1 MNSVTD
7 RVFLVSKILRL
18 KILAM
23 LFRKYEKILLK
34 VNFIIKFLLQI
45 KKFFEK
51 IPLFLYTFYVSEV
64 DKMNRKR
71 ISLVM
76 VLFLMTITS
85 NVFAANKLLF
95 KEPIAP
101 GVVRYKYEVTKDKNN
116 ARTNVVTV
124 DLNNPHIKINTVA
137 GGGTYTNKA
146 TVSQMADRTN
156 AVALVN
162 GDFFTMQL
170 QGVPLGAS
178 IIDGDIKSSP
188 AVLTDIWSFGIDE
201 NNTAF
206 IDTTKFVGSV
216 TAPNGKSYP
225 IDGLNKTYYWYQPSK
240 EYSHES
246 KIQMYNSF
254 WSSKSRG
261 DKTAGEVLLSED
273 NVVEQIVYRKNI
285 DMIIPEGKKILQVSG
300 GSEKFMR
307 ENVKVG
313 DRLEIKTNIEPNRN
327 WKMMIGGHALL
338 VENGQIKKYTKD
350 VNSIGG
356 VRARTAV
363 GISQDGKTIYIISAE
378 GRTNRAAGLS
388 LNDLS
393 QFMLDL
399 GAYKAMNLDG
409 GGSTAMAV
417 RNLGDL
423 KRTRVTDP
431 EKNGSERKVVN
442 GLGVFNTTTN
452 TGVISD
458 VKFESDLNTIV
469 GEQLDLKL
477 KSAWDEFLNP
487 IDIKDRTY
495 TLVENSN
502 GANILNGLT
511 YLAMTPGKY
520 NLQVTTNK
528 GESLNKEV
536 NVADLSAYSKFNIST
551 KNNIIKRGMSLKLDA
566 RGEYNGRKV
575 KISPRVINYSF
586 EDLTANV
593 DANNFNINIQDYGKN
608 PKIIA
613 KIGDKTSTLS
623 LYDENTKLIKM
634 KINDVNYTINGQAKK
649 MDAKPFINNDR
660 TLVPLRFIVEA
671 IGGEVNW
678 DGESRLVTVNSK
690 GKAIELPIESKTIKI
705 DGKDIN
711 IDQAAII
718 KGDRTYVPIRFIA
731 ENLDMQVNYINET
744 REIEISSFEDKKVE
758 INSDM
763 TQSLDEKNAATNNS
777 QKGQNNKNNL
787 QNANANKNTNNSN
800 APKNNGSVNTT
811 NNAKENSTSLFN

>member
-1 MNSVTD
+1 MN
-7 RVFLVSKILRL
+7 K
-18 KILAM
+18 
-23 LFRKYEKILLK
+23 
-34 VNFIIKFLLQI
+34 
-45 KKFFEK
+45 
-51 IPLFLYTFYVSEV
+51 
-64 DKMNRKR
+64 KR

-76 VLFLMTITS
+76 LLFLMTIST

-95 KEPIAP
+95 QEPIAP
-101 GVVRYKYEVTKDKNN
+101 GVVRYKYEVTRDKKN
-116 ARTNVVTV
+116 AQTNVVTV
-124 DLNNPHIKINTVA
+124 DLNNPYIKINTVA

-178 IIDGDIKSSP
+178 IIDGDMKSSP

-206 IDTTKFVGSV
+206 IDSTKFVGSV

-225 IDGLNKTYYWYQPSK
+225 IDGLNKTFYWYQPSK

-285 DMIIPEGKKILQVSG
+285 DMKIPEGKKILQVSG
-300 GSEKFMR
+300 GSERFMR

-313 DRLEIKTNIEPNRN
+313 DKLQINTNIEPNRN

-338 VENGQIKKYTKD
+338 VENGAIKKYTKD

-363 GISQDGKTIYIISAE
+363 GISQDGKTVYIVSAE
-378 GRTNRAAGLS
+378 GRTNRSPGLS
-388 LNDLS
+388 LNELS

-423 KRTRVTDP
+423 KRTRVTNP
-431 EKNGSERKVVN
+431 EKNAGERKVVN

-469 GEQLDLKL
+469 GEQLNLKL
-477 KSAWDEFLNP
+477 KSGWDEFLNP

-495 TLVENSN
+495 TVTDNSN
-502 GANILNGLT
+502 GANILNGLS
-511 YLAMTPGKY
+511 YLSLTPGKY
-520 NLQVTTNK
+520 NLSVITDK
-528 GESLNKEV
+528 GENINKEID
-536 NVADLSAYSKFNIST
+536 VADLSAYTKFNIDT
-551 KNNIIKRGMSLKLDA
+551 KNKIIKRGMTLSLDSK
-566 RGEYNGRKV
+566 GEYKGRKI

-586 EDLTANV
+586 EDMTASV
-593 DANNFNINIQDYGKN
+593 DPNTFNINIQDYGRN

-613 KIGDKTSTLS
+613 KLGDKTSTLS

-634 KINDVNYTINGQAKK
+634 KINDVNYSINGEAKK
-649 MDAKPFINNDR
+649 MDAKPFIKNDR

-678 DGESRLVTVNSK
+678 DNDNRLVTVNSK
-690 GKAIELPIESKTIKI
+690 GKTIELPIDSKTIKI
-705 DGKDIN
+705 DGKDVN

-718 KGDRTYVPIRFIA
+718 KGDRTFVPIRFIA
-731 ENLDMQVNYINET
+731 ENLDMVVNYINDT
-744 REIEISSFEDKKVE
+744 REIEISSFEDKKSENNV
-758 INSDM
+758 DM
-763 TQSLDEKNAATNNS
+763 TQALEENNAATNNS
-777 QKGQNNKNNL
+777 QKGQNNTKNTNNS
-787 QNANANKNTNNSN
+787 QNANANDNKNKNANNSKAAKN
-800 APKNNGSVNTT
+800 AGNVNTT
-811 NNAKENSTSLFN
+811 NNAKENTTNLFN

>member
-1 MNSVTD
+1 MN
-7 RVFLVSKILRL
+7 K
-18 KILAM
+18 
-23 LFRKYEKILLK
+23 
-34 VNFIIKFLLQI
+34 
-45 KKFFEK
+45 
-51 IPLFLYTFYVSEV
+51 
-64 DKMNRKR
+64 KR

-76 VLFLMTITS
+76 IIFFIIVTS

-101 GVVRYKYEVTKDKNN
+101 GVVRYKYEITRDKNN
-116 ARTNVVTV
+116 TQVNVVTV

-178 IIDGDIKSSP
+178 IIDGDMKSSP

-206 IDTTKFVGSV
+206 IDSTKFVGSI
-216 TAPNGKSYP
+216 TAPNGKTYP
-225 IDGLNKTYYWYQPSK
+225 IDGLNKTFYWYQPSK

-246 KIQMYNSF
+246 KIQMYDSF

-285 DMIIPEGKKILQVSG
+285 DMKIPKGKKILQVSG
-300 GSEKFMR
+300 GSERFVR
-307 ENVKVG
+307 ENIKVG
-313 DRLEIKTNIEPNRN
+313 DKVQINTNIEPNRN

-338 VENGQIKKYTKD
+338 LENGAIKKYTKD
-350 VNSIGG
+350 VTSIGG
-356 VRARTAV
+356 IRARTAV
-363 GISQDGKTIYIISAE
+363 GISKDGKTVYIVSCE
-378 GRTNRAAGLS
+378 GRTKRSAGLS
-388 LNDLS
+388 LNELS

-399 GAYKAMNLDG
+399 GAFKAMNLDG

-417 RNLGDL
+417 RNLGDI
-423 KRTRVTDP
+423 KRTRVTNP
-431 EKNGSERKVVN
+431 ERNAAERKVVN

-469 GEQLDLKL
+469 GEQINLKL

-495 TLVENSN
+495 TVADNSN
-502 GANILNGLT
+502 GANILKGLD
-511 YLAMTPGKY
+511 YLPMTAGKF
-520 NLQVTTNK
+520 NLALTTNK
-528 GESLNKEV
+528 GENINKEI
-536 NVADLSAYSKFNIST
+536 NIADPSKYSKFSIDT
-551 KNNIIKRGMSLKLDA
+551 KSKIIKKGMTLDINA
-566 RGEYNGRKV
+566 KGEYNNRKI

-586 EDLTANV
+586 EDMTANV
-593 DANNFNINIQDYGKN
+593 DPNNFKINILDYGRN

-613 KIGDKTSTLS
+613 KLGNKTSTIALF
-623 LYDENTKLIKM
+623 DESTRLIKM
-634 KINDVNYTINGQAKK
+634 KINDVNYSINGESKK
-649 MDAKPFINNDR
+649 MDAKPFIKNNR
-660 TLVPLRFIVEA
+660 TLVPLRFVVEA
-671 IGGEVNW
+671 LGGEVNW
-678 DGESRLVTVNSK
+678 DGENRLVSLNSN
-690 GKAIELPIESKTIKI
+690 GKNIELKIDSQIIKI
-705 DGKDIN
+705 DGKDVK
-711 IDQAAII
+711 IDQTAII

-731 ENLDMQVNYINET
+731 ENLDMIVNYINES
-744 REIEISSFEDKKVE
+744 REIEISSFENKNSEKNIETKKDE
-758 INSDM
+758 SSKNTENNNSKNLKTDSNNIINSKNENNQINNNDGKNSNDNKRTENINN
-763 TQSLDEKNAATNNS
+763 TQINN
-777 QKGQNNKNNL
+777 KPQNNINNF
-787 QNANANKNTNNSN
+787 S
-800 APKNNGSVNTT
+800 
-811 NNAKENSTSLFN
+811 

>member
-1 MNSVTD
+1 MN
-7 RVFLVSKILRL
+7 K
-18 KILAM
+18 
-23 LFRKYEKILLK
+23 
-34 VNFIIKFLLQI
+34 
-45 KKFFEK
+45 
-51 IPLFLYTFYVSEV
+51 
-64 DKMNRKR
+64 KR

-76 VLFLMTITS
+76 LLFLMTIST

-95 KEPIAP
+95 QEPIAP
-101 GVVRYKYEVTKDKNN
+101 GVVRYKYEVTRDKKN
-116 ARTNVVTV
+116 AQTNVVTV
-124 DLNNPHIKINTVA
+124 DLNNPYIKINTVA

-178 IIDGDIKSSP
+178 IIDGDMKSSP

-206 IDTTKFVGSV
+206 IDSTKFVGSV

-225 IDGLNKTYYWYQPSK
+225 IDGLNKTFYWYQPSK

-285 DMIIPEGKKILQVSG
+285 DMKIPEGKKILQVSG
-300 GSEKFMR
+300 GSERFMR

-313 DRLEIKTNIEPNRN
+313 DKLQINTNIEPNRS

-338 VENGQIKKYTKD
+338 VENGAIKKYTKD

-363 GISQDGKTIYIISAE
+363 GISQDGKTVYIVSAE
-378 GRTNRAAGLS
+378 GRTNRSPGLS
-388 LNDLS
+388 LNELS

-423 KRTRVTDP
+423 KRTRVTNP
-431 EKNGSERKVVN
+431 EKNAGERKVVN

-452 TGVISD
+452 TGIISD

-469 GEQLDLKL
+469 GEQLNLKL
-477 KSAWDEFLNP
+477 KSGWDEFLNP

-495 TLVENSN
+495 TVTDNSN
-502 GANILNGLT
+502 GANILNGLS
-511 YLAMTPGKY
+511 YLSLTAGKY
-520 NLQVTTNK
+520 NLSVITDK
-528 GESLNKEV
+528 GENINKEI
-536 NVADLSAYSKFNIST
+536 NVADLSAYTKFNIDT
-551 KNNIIKRGMSLKLDA
+551 KNKIIKRGMTLSLDSK
-566 RGEYNGRKV
+566 GEYKGRKI

-586 EDLTANV
+586 EDMTASV
-593 DANNFNINIQDYGKN
+593 DPNTFNINIQDYGRN

-613 KIGDKTSTLS
+613 KLGDKTSTLS

-634 KINDVNYTINGQAKK
+634 KINDVNYSINGEAKK
-649 MDAKPFINNDR
+649 MDAKPFIKNDR

-678 DGESRLVTVNSK
+678 DNDNRLVTVNSK
-690 GKAIELPIESKTIKI
+690 GKTIELPIDSKTIKI
-705 DGKDIN
+705 DGKDVN

-718 KGDRTYVPIRFIA
+718 KGDRTFVPIRFIA
-731 ENLDMQVNYINET
+731 ENLDMIVNYINDT
-744 REIEISSFEDKKVE
+744 REIEISSFEDKKSE
-758 INSDM
+758 NNADL
-763 TQSLDEKNAATNNS
+763 TQVLDEKNAATNNS
-777 QKGQNNKNNL
+777 QKGQKNTKNTNNS
-787 QNANANKNTNNSN
+787 QNANANTNKNKNANNSN
-800 APKNNGSVNTT
+800 AAKNAGNVNTT
-811 NNAKENSTSLFN
+811 NNAKENNTSLFN

>member
-1 MNSVTD
+1 MN
-7 RVFLVSKILRL
+7 K
-18 KILAM
+18 
-23 LFRKYEKILLK
+23 
-34 VNFIIKFLLQI
+34 
-45 KKFFEK
+45 
-51 IPLFLYTFYVSEV
+51 
-64 DKMNRKR
+64 KR

-76 VLFLMTITS
+76 IIFFIIVTS

-101 GVVRYKYEVTKDKNN
+101 GVVRYKYEITRDKKN
-116 ARTNVVTV
+116 TQVNVVTV

-178 IIDGDIKSSP
+178 IIDGDMKSSP

-206 IDTTKFVGSV
+206 IDSTKFVGSI

-225 IDGLNKTYYWYQPSK
+225 IDGLNKTFYWYQPSK

-246 KIQMYNSF
+246 KIQMYDSF

-285 DMIIPEGKKILQVSG
+285 DMKIPKGKKILQVSG
-300 GSEKFMR
+300 GSERFVR
-307 ENVKVG
+307 ENIKVG
-313 DRLEIKTNIEPNRN
+313 DKVQINTNIEPNRN

-338 VENGQIKKYTKD
+338 VENGAIKKYTKD
-350 VNSIGG
+350 VTSIGG
-356 VRARTAV
+356 IRARTAV
-363 GISQDGKTIYIISAE
+363 GISKDGKTVYIVSCE
-378 GRTNRAAGLS
+378 GRTKRSAGLS
-388 LNDLS
+388 LNELS

-399 GAYKAMNLDG
+399 GAFKAMNLDG

-417 RNLGDL
+417 RNLGDI
-423 KRTRVTDP
+423 KRTRVTNP
-431 EKNGSERKVVN
+431 EKNAAERKVVN

-458 VKFESDLNTIV
+458 VKFENDLNTIV
-469 GEQLDLKL
+469 GEQINLKL

-495 TLVENSN
+495 TVADNSN
-502 GANILNGLT
+502 GANILKGLD
-511 YLAMTPGKY
+511 YLSITPGKF
-520 NLQVTTNK
+520 NLVLTTNK
-528 GESLNKEV
+528 GENINKEI
-536 NVADLSAYSKFNIST
+536 NIADPSKYSKFSIDT
-551 KNNIIKRGMSLKLDA
+551 KNKIIKKGMTLDINA
-566 RGEYNGRKV
+566 MGEYNNRKI

-586 EDLTANV
+586 EDMTANV
-593 DANNFNINIQDYGKN
+593 DPNNFKINILDYGRN

-613 KIGDKTSTLS
+613 KLGNKTSTIA
-623 LYDENTKLIKM
+623 LYDESTRLIKM
-634 KINDVNYTINGQAKK
+634 KINDVNYSINGESKK
-649 MDAKPFINNDR
+649 MDAKPFIKNNR
-660 TLVPLRFIVEA
+660 TLVPLRFVVEA
-671 IGGEVNW
+671 LGGEVNW
-678 DGESRLVTVNSK
+678 DGENRLVSVNSN
-690 GKAIELPIESKTIKI
+690 GKNIELKIDSPIIKI
-705 DGKDIN
+705 DGKDVK

-731 ENLDMQVNYINET
+731 ENLDMVVNYINES
-744 REIEISSFEDKKVE
+744 REIEISSFENKDTEKKIE
-758 INSDM
+758 TKKDESSKNTENNKSKNLRTNSNNKINSKNENNQINNNDGKNSNDNKSTENINN
-763 TQSLDEKNAATNNS
+763 TQI
-777 QKGQNNKNNL
+777 NNKPQNKINNF
-787 QNANANKNTNNSN
+787 S
-800 APKNNGSVNTT
+800 
-811 NNAKENSTSLFN
+811 

>member
-1 MNSVTD
+1 MN
-7 RVFLVSKILRL
+7 K
-18 KILAM
+18 
-23 LFRKYEKILLK
+23 
-34 VNFIIKFLLQI
+34 
-45 KKFFEK
+45 
-51 IPLFLYTFYVSEV
+51 
-64 DKMNRKR
+64 KR

-76 VLFLMTITS
+76 IIFFMIVTS
-85 NVFAANKLLF
+85 NVFATNKLLF

-101 GVVRYKYEVTKDKNN
+101 GVVRYKYEISRVKKNTQ
-116 ARTNVVTV
+116 TNVVTV

-178 IIDGDIKSSP
+178 IIDGDMKSSP

-201 NNTAF
+201 NNMAF
-206 IDTTKFVGSV
+206 IDSTKFVGSI

-225 IDGLNKTYYWYQPSK
+225 IDGLNKTFYWYQPSK

-246 KIQMYNSF
+246 KIQMYDSF

-285 DMIIPEGKKILQVSG
+285 DMKIPKGKKILQVSG
-300 GSEKFMR
+300 GSERFVR
-307 ENVKVG
+307 ENIKVG
-313 DRLEIKTNIEPNRN
+313 DKVQINTNIEPNRN

-338 VENGQIKKYTKD
+338 VENGAIKKYTKD
-350 VNSIGG
+350 VTSIGG
-356 VRARTAV
+356 IRARTAV
-363 GISQDGKTIYIISAE
+363 GISKDGKTVYIVSCE
-378 GRTNRAAGLS
+378 GRTKRSAGLS
-388 LNDLS
+388 LNELS

-399 GAYKAMNLDG
+399 GAFKAMNLDG

-417 RNLGDL
+417 RNLGDI
-423 KRTRVTDP
+423 KRTRVTNP
-431 EKNGSERKVVN
+431 ERNAAERKVVN

-469 GEQLDLKL
+469 GEQINLKL

-495 TLVENSN
+495 TVADNSN
-502 GANILNGLT
+502 GANILKGLD
-511 YLAMTPGKY
+511 YLSITPGKF
-520 NLQVTTNK
+520 NLALTTNK
-528 GESLNKEV
+528 GENINKEI
-536 NVADLSAYSKFNIST
+536 NIADPSKYSKFTIDT
-551 KNNIIKRGMSLKLDA
+551 KNKIIKKGMTLDINA
-566 RGEYNGRKV
+566 KGEYNNRKI

-586 EDLTANV
+586 EDMTANV
-593 DANNFNINIQDYGKN
+593 DPNNFKINILDYGRN

-613 KIGDKTSTLS
+613 KLGNKTSILS
-623 LYDENTKLIKM
+623 LYDESTRLIKM
-634 KINDVNYTINGQAKK
+634 KINDVNYSINGESKK
-649 MDAKPFINNDR
+649 MDAKPFIKNNR
-660 TLVPLRFIVEA
+660 TLVPLRFVVEA
-671 IGGEVNW
+671 LGGEVNW
-678 DGESRLVTVNSK
+678 DGENRLVRVNSN
-690 GKAIELPIESKTIKI
+690 GKNIELKIDSPIIKI
-705 DGKDIN
+705 DGKDVK

-731 ENLDMQVNYINET
+731 ENLDMVVNYINES
-744 REIEISSFEDKKVE
+744 REIEISSFENKDTEKKIE
-758 INSDM
+758 TKKDESSKNSENNNSKNLRTNSNNKINSKNENNQINNNDGKNSNDNKSTENINN
-763 TQSLDEKNAATNNS
+763 TQI
-777 QKGQNNKNNL
+777 NNKPQNKINNF
-787 QNANANKNTNNSN
+787 S
-800 APKNNGSVNTT
+800 
-811 NNAKENSTSLFN
+811 

>member
-1 MNSVTD
+1 MN
-7 RVFLVSKILRL
+7 K
-18 KILAM
+18 
-23 LFRKYEKILLK
+23 
-34 VNFIIKFLLQI
+34 
-45 KKFFEK
+45 
-51 IPLFLYTFYVSEV
+51 
-64 DKMNRKR
+64 KR

-76 VLFLMTITS
+76 LLFLMTIST

-95 KEPIAP
+95 QEPIAP
-101 GVVRYKYEVTKDKNN
+101 GVVRYKYEVTRDKKN
-116 ARTNVVTV
+116 AQTNVVTV
-124 DLNNPHIKINTVA
+124 DLNNPYIKINTVA

-178 IIDGDIKSSP
+178 IIDGDMKSSP

-206 IDTTKFVGSV
+206 IDSTKFVGSV

-225 IDGLNKTYYWYQPSK
+225 IDGLNKTFYWYQPSK

-285 DMIIPEGKKILQVSG
+285 DMKIPEGKKILQVSG
-300 GSEKFMR
+300 GSERFMR

-313 DRLEIKTNIEPNRN
+313 DKLQINTNIEPNRN

-338 VENGQIKKYTKD
+338 VENGAIKKYTKD

-363 GISQDGKTIYIISAE
+363 GISQDGKTVYIVSAE
-378 GRTNRAAGLS
+378 GRTNRSPGLS
-388 LNDLS
+388 LNELS

-423 KRTRVTDP
+423 KRTRVTNP
-431 EKNGSERKVVN
+431 ERNAGERKVVN

-452 TGVISD
+452 TGIISD

-469 GEQLDLKL
+469 GEQLNLKL
-477 KSAWDEFLNP
+477 KSGWDEFLNP

-495 TLVENSN
+495 TVTDNSN
-502 GANILNGLT
+502 GANILNCLS
-511 YLAMTPGKY
+511 YLSLTPGKY
-520 NLQVTTNK
+520 NLSVITDK
-528 GESLNKEV
+528 GENINKEI
-536 NVADLSAYSKFNIST
+536 NVADLSAYNKFNIDT
-551 KNNIIKRGMSLKLDA
+551 KNKIIKRGMTLSLDS

-586 EDLTANV
+586 EDMTASV
-593 DANNFNINIQDYGKN
+593 DPNTFNINIQDYGRN

-613 KIGDKTSTLS
+613 KLGDKTSTLS

-634 KINDVNYTINGQAKK
+634 KINDVNYSINGEGKK
-649 MDAKPFINNDR
+649 MDAKPFIKNDR

-678 DGESRLVTVNSK
+678 DNDNRLVTVNSK
-690 GKAIELPIESKTIKI
+690 GKTIELPIDSKTIKI
-705 DGKDIN
+705 DGEDVN

-718 KGDRTYVPIRFIA
+718 KGDRTFVPIRFIA
-731 ENLDMQVNYINET
+731 ENLDMVVNYINDT
-744 REIEISSFEDKKVE
+744 REIEISSFEDKKSE
-758 INSDM
+758 NNADS
-763 TQSLDEKNAATNNS
+763 TQVPDEKNAATNNS
-777 QKGQNNKNNL
+777 QKGQNNTKNTNNS
-787 QNANANKNTNNSN
+787 QNANANTNKNKNANNSN
-800 APKNNGSVNTT
+800 AAKNAGNVSTT
-811 NNAKENSTSLFN
+811 NNAKENNTSLFN

>member
-1 MNSVTD
+1 MN
-7 RVFLVSKILRL
+7 K
-18 KILAM
+18 
-23 LFRKYEKILLK
+23 
-34 VNFIIKFLLQI
+34 
-45 KKFFEK
+45 
-51 IPLFLYTFYVSEV
+51 
-64 DKMNRKR
+64 KR

-76 VLFLMTITS
+76 IIFFMIVTS
-85 NVFAANKLLF
+85 NVFAGNKLLF

-101 GVVRYKYEVTKDKNN
+101 GVVRYKYEISRDKKNTQ
-116 ARTNVVTV
+116 TNVVTV

-178 IIDGDIKSSP
+178 IIDGDMKSSP

-206 IDTTKFVGSV
+206 IDSTKFVGSI

-225 IDGLNKTYYWYQPSK
+225 IDGLNKTFYWYQPSK

-246 KIQMYNSF
+246 KIQMYDSF

-285 DMIIPEGKKILQVSG
+285 DVKIPKGKKILQVSG
-300 GSEKFMR
+300 GSERFVR
-307 ENVKVG
+307 ENIKVG
-313 DRLEIKTNIEPNRN
+313 DKVQINTNIEPNRN

-338 VENGQIKKYTKD
+338 VENGAIKKYTKD
-350 VNSIGG
+350 VTSIGG
-356 VRARTAV
+356 IRARTAV
-363 GISQDGKTIYIISAE
+363 GISKDGKTVYIVSCE
-378 GRTNRAAGLS
+378 GRTKRSAGLS
-388 LNDLS
+388 LNELS

-399 GAYKAMNLDG
+399 GAFKAMNLDG

-417 RNLGDL
+417 RNLGDI
-423 KRTRVTDP
+423 KRTRVTNP
-431 EKNGSERKVVN
+431 ERNAAERKVVN

-469 GEQLDLKL
+469 GEQINLKL

-495 TLVENSN
+495 TVADNSN
-502 GANILNGLT
+502 GANILKGLD
-511 YLAMTPGKY
+511 YLSITPGKF
-520 NLQVTTNK
+520 NLALTTNK
-528 GESLNKEV
+528 GENINKEI
-536 NVADLSAYSKFNIST
+536 NIADTSKYSKFSIDT
-551 KNNIIKRGMSLKLDA
+551 KNKIIKKGMSLDINA
-566 RGEYNGRKV
+566 MGEYNNRKI

-586 EDLTANV
+586 EDMTANV
-593 DANNFNINIQDYGKN
+593 DPNNFKINILDYGRN

-613 KIGDKTSTLS
+613 KLGNKTSTIA
-623 LYDENTKLIKM
+623 LYDESTRLIKM
-634 KINDVNYTINGQAKK
+634 KINDVNYSINGESKK
-649 MDAKPFINNDR
+649 MDAKPFIKNNR
-660 TLVPLRFIVEA
+660 TLVPLRFVVEA
-671 IGGEVNW
+671 LGGEVNW
-678 DGESRLVTVNSK
+678 DGENRLVSVNSN
-690 GKAIELPIESKTIKI
+690 GKNIELKIDSPIIKI
-705 DGKDIN
+705 DGKDVK

-731 ENLDMQVNYINET
+731 ENLDMVVNYINES
-744 REIEISSFEDKKVE
+744 REIEISSFENKDTEKKIE
-758 INSDM
+758 TKKDESSKNTENNNSKNLRTNSNNKINSKNENNQINNNDGKNSNDNKSTENINN
-763 TQSLDEKNAATNNS
+763 TQI
-777 QKGQNNKNNL
+777 NNKPQNKINNF
-787 QNANANKNTNNSN
+787 S
-800 APKNNGSVNTT
+800 
-811 NNAKENSTSLFN
+811 

>member
-1 MNSVTD
+1 MN
-7 RVFLVSKILRL
+7 K
-18 KILAM
+18 
-23 LFRKYEKILLK
+23 
-34 VNFIIKFLLQI
+34 
-45 KKFFEK
+45 
-51 IPLFLYTFYVSEV
+51 
-64 DKMNRKR
+64 KR

-76 VLFLMTITS
+76 IIFFIIVTS

-101 GVVRYKYEVTKDKNN
+101 GVVRYKYEITRDKKN
-116 ARTNVVTV
+116 TQVNVVTV

-178 IIDGDIKSSP
+178 IIDGDMKSSP
-188 AVLTDIWSFGIDE
+188 AVLTDIWCFGIDV

-206 IDTTKFVGSV
+206 IDSTKFVGSI

-225 IDGLNKTYYWYQPSK
+225 IDGLNKTFYWYQPSK

-246 KIQMYNSF
+246 KIQMYDSF

-285 DMIIPEGKKILQVSG
+285 DMKIPKGKKILQVSG
-300 GSEKFMR
+300 GSERFVR
-307 ENVKVG
+307 ENIKVG
-313 DRLEIKTNIEPNRN
+313 DKVQINTNIEPNRN

-338 VENGQIKKYTKD
+338 LENGAIKKYTKD
-350 VNSIGG
+350 VTSIGG
-356 VRARTAV
+356 IRARTAV
-363 GISQDGKTIYIISAE
+363 GISKDGKTVYIVSCE
-378 GRTNRAAGLS
+378 GRTKRSAGLS
-388 LNDLS
+388 LNELS

-399 GAYKAMNLDG
+399 GAFKAMNLDG

-417 RNLGDL
+417 RNLGDI
-423 KRTRVTDP
+423 KRTRVTNP
-431 EKNGSERKVVN
+431 ERNAAERKVVN

-469 GEQLDLKL
+469 GEQINLKL

-495 TLVENSN
+495 TVADNSN
-502 GANILNGLT
+502 GANILKGLD
-511 YLAMTPGKY
+511 YLPMTAGKF
-520 NLQVTTNK
+520 NLALTTNK
-528 GESLNKEV
+528 GENINKEI
-536 NVADLSAYSKFNIST
+536 NIADPSKYSKFNIDT
-551 KNNIIKRGMSLKLDA
+551 KSKIIKKGMTLDINA
-566 RGEYNGRKV
+566 KGEYNNRKI

-586 EDLTANV
+586 EDMTANV
-593 DANNFNINIQDYGKN
+593 DPNNFKINILDYGRN

-613 KIGDKTSTLS
+613 KLGNKTSTIA
-623 LYDENTKLIKM
+623 LYDESTRLIKM
-634 KINDVNYTINGQAKK
+634 KINDVNYSINGESKK
-649 MDAKPFINNDR
+649 MDAKPFIKNNR
-660 TLVPLRFIVEA
+660 TLVPLRFVVEA
-671 IGGEVNW
+671 LGGEVNW
-678 DGESRLVTVNSK
+678 DGENRLVSVNSN
-690 GKAIELPIESKTIKI
+690 GKNIELKIDSPIIKI
-705 DGKDIN
+705 DGKDVK

-731 ENLDMQVNYINET
+731 ENLDMIVNYINES
-744 REIEISSFEDKKVE
+744 REIEISSFENKNSEKNIETKKDE
-758 INSDM
+758 SSKNTENNNSKNLKTNSNNIINSKNENNQINNNDGKNSNDNKRTENINN
-763 TQSLDEKNAATNNS
+763 TQINN
-777 QKGQNNKNNL
+777 KPQNNINNF
-787 QNANANKNTNNSN
+787 S
-800 APKNNGSVNTT
+800 
-811 NNAKENSTSLFN
+811 

>member
-1 MNSVTD
+1 MN
-7 RVFLVSKILRL
+7 K
-18 KILAM
+18 
-23 LFRKYEKILLK
+23 
-34 VNFIIKFLLQI
+34 
-45 KKFFEK
+45 
-51 IPLFLYTFYVSEV
+51 
-64 DKMNRKR
+64 KR

-76 VLFLMTITS
+76 LLFLMIIST

-95 KEPIAP
+95 QEPIAP
-101 GVVRYKYEVTKDKNN
+101 GVVRYKYEVTRDKKN
-116 ARTNVVTV
+116 AQTNVVTV
-124 DLNNPHIKINTVA
+124 DLNNPYIKINTVA

-178 IIDGDIKSSP
+178 IIDGDMKSSP

-206 IDTTKFVGSV
+206 IDSTKFVGSV

-225 IDGLNKTYYWYQPSK
+225 IDGLNKTFYWYQPSK

-261 DKTAGEVLLSED
+261 DKTAGEVLLSKD

-285 DMIIPEGKKILQVSG
+285 DMKIPEGKKILQVSG
-300 GSEKFMR
+300 GSERFMR

-313 DRLEIKTNIEPNRN
+313 DKLQINTNIEPNRN

-338 VENGQIKKYTKD
+338 VENGNIKKYTKD

-363 GISQDGKTIYIISAE
+363 GISQDGKTVYIVSAE
-378 GRTNRAAGLS
+378 GRTNRSPGLS
-388 LNDLS
+388 LNELS

-423 KRTRVTDP
+423 KRTRVTNP
-431 EKNGSERKVVN
+431 EKNAGERKVVN

-469 GEQLDLKL
+469 GEQLNLKL
-477 KSAWDEFLNP
+477 KSGWDEFLNP

-495 TLVENSN
+495 TVTDNSN
-502 GANILNGLT
+502 GANILNGLS
-511 YLAMTPGKY
+511 YLSLTPGKY
-520 NLQVTTNK
+520 NLSVITDK
-528 GESLNKEV
+528 GENINKEID
-536 NVADLSAYSKFNIST
+536 VADLSAYTKFNIDT
-551 KNNIIKRGMSLKLDA
+551 KNKIIKRGMTLSLDSK
-566 RGEYNGRKV
+566 GEYKGRKI

-586 EDLTANV
+586 EDMTASV
-593 DANNFNINIQDYGKN
+593 DPNTFNIDIQDYGRN

-613 KIGDKTSTLS
+613 KLGDKTSTLS

-634 KINDVNYTINGQAKK
+634 KINDVNYSINGEGKK
-649 MDAKPFINNDR
+649 MDAKPFIKNDR

-678 DGESRLVTVNSK
+678 DNDNRLVTVNSK
-690 GKAIELPIESKTIKI
+690 GKNIELPIDSKTIKI
-705 DGKDIN
+705 DGKDVN

-718 KGDRTYVPIRFIA
+718 KGDRTFVPIRFIA
-731 ENLDMQVNYINET
+731 ENLDMVVNYINDT
-744 REIEISSFEDKKVE
+744 REIEISSYEDKKLE
-758 INSDM
+758 NNADL
-763 TQSLDEKNAATNNS
+763 TQALEENKAATNNS
-777 QKGQNNKNNL
+777 QNNTKNTNNSKNS
-787 QNANANKNTNNSN
+787 NANANKNANANNSN
-800 APKNNGSVNTT
+800 AAKNAGNVNTT
-811 NNAKENSTSLFN
+811 NKAKENTTNLFN

>member
-1 MNSVTD
+1 MN
-7 RVFLVSKILRL
+7 K
-18 KILAM
+18 
-23 LFRKYEKILLK
+23 
-34 VNFIIKFLLQI
+34 
-45 KKFFEK
+45 
-51 IPLFLYTFYVSEV
+51 
-64 DKMNRKR
+64 KR

-76 VLFLMTITS
+76 LLFLMTIST

-95 KEPIAP
+95 QEPIAP
-101 GVVRYKYEVTKDKNN
+101 GVVRYKYEVTRDKKN
-116 ARTNVVTV
+116 AQTNVVTV
-124 DLNNPHIKINTVA
+124 DLNNPYIKINTVA

-178 IIDGDIKSSP
+178 IIDGDMKSSP

-206 IDTTKFVGSV
+206 IDSTKFVGSV

-225 IDGLNKTYYWYQPSK
+225 IDGLNKTFYWYQPSK

-285 DMIIPEGKKILQVSG
+285 DMKIPEGKKILQVSG
-300 GSEKFMR
+300 GSERFMR

-313 DRLEIKTNIEPNRN
+313 DKLQINTNIEPNRN

-338 VENGQIKKYTKD
+338 VENGAIKKYTKD

-363 GISQDGKTIYIISAE
+363 GISQDGKTVYIVSAE
-378 GRTNRAAGLS
+378 GRTNRSPGLS
-388 LNDLS
+388 LNELS

-423 KRTRVTDP
+423 KRTRVTNP
-431 EKNGSERKVVN
+431 ERNAGERKVVN

-452 TGVISD
+452 TGIISD

-469 GEQLDLKL
+469 GEQLNLKL
-477 KSAWDEFLNP
+477 KSGWDEFLNP

-495 TLVENSN
+495 TVTDNSN
-502 GANILNGLT
+502 GGNILNGLS
-511 YLAMTPGKY
+511 YLSLTPGKY
-520 NLQVTTNK
+520 NLSVITDK
-528 GESLNKEV
+528 GENINKEI
-536 NVADLSAYSKFNIST
+536 NVADLSAYNKFNIDT
-551 KNNIIKRGMSLKLDA
+551 KNKIIKRGMTLSLDS

-586 EDLTANV
+586 EDMTASV
-593 DANNFNINIQDYGKN
+593 DPNTFNINIQDYGRN

-613 KIGDKTSTLS
+613 KLGDKTSTLS

-634 KINDVNYTINGQAKK
+634 KINDVNYSINGEGKK
-649 MDAKPFINNDR
+649 MDAKPFIKNDR

-678 DGESRLVTVNSK
+678 DNDNRLVTVNSK
-690 GKAIELPIESKTIKI
+690 GKTIELPIDSKTIKI
-705 DGKDIN
+705 DGEDVN

-718 KGDRTYVPIRFIA
+718 KGDRTFVPIRFIA
-731 ENLDMQVNYINET
+731 ENLDMVVNYINDT
-744 REIEISSFEDKKVE
+744 REIEISSFEDKKSE
-758 INSDM
+758 NNADS
-763 TQSLDEKNAATNNS
+763 TQVPDEKNAATNNS
-777 QKGQNNKNNL
+777 QKGQNNTKNTNNS
-787 QNANANKNTNNSN
+787 QNANANTNKNKNANNSN
-800 APKNNGSVNTT
+800 AAKNAGNVSTT
-811 NNAKENSTSLFN
+811 NNAKENNTSLFN

>member
-1 MNSVTD
+1 MN
-7 RVFLVSKILRL
+7 K
-18 KILAM
+18 
-23 LFRKYEKILLK
+23 
-34 VNFIIKFLLQI
+34 
-45 KKFFEK
+45 
-51 IPLFLYTFYVSEV
+51 
-64 DKMNRKR
+64 KR

-76 VLFLMTITS
+76 LLFLMTIST

-95 KEPIAP
+95 QEPIAP
-101 GVVRYKYEVTKDKNN
+101 GVVRYKYEVSRDKKN
-116 ARTNVVTV
+116 AQTNVVTV
-124 DLNNPHIKINTVA
+124 DLNNPYIKINTVA

-178 IIDGDIKSSP
+178 IIDGDMKSSP

-206 IDTTKFVGSV
+206 IDSTKFVGSV

-225 IDGLNKTYYWYQPSK
+225 IDGLNKTFYWYQPSK

-285 DMIIPEGKKILQVSG
+285 DMKIPEGKKILQVSG
-300 GSEKFMR
+300 GSERFMR

-313 DRLEIKTNIEPNRN
+313 DKLQINTNIEPNRN

-338 VENGQIKKYTKD
+338 VENGAIKNYTKD

-363 GISQDGKTIYIISAE
+363 GISQDGKTVYIVSAE
-378 GRTNRAAGLS
+378 GRTNRSPGLS
-388 LNDLS
+388 LNELS

-423 KRTRVTDP
+423 KRTRVTNP
-431 EKNGSERKVVN
+431 EKNAGERKVVN

-469 GEQLDLKL
+469 GEQLNLKL
-477 KSAWDEFLNP
+477 KSGWDEFLNP

-495 TLVENSN
+495 TVTDNSN
-502 GANILNGLT
+502 GANILNGLS
-511 YLAMTPGKY
+511 YLSLSPGKY
-520 NLQVTTNK
+520 NLSVITDK
-528 GESLNKEV
+528 GENINKEI
-536 NVADLSAYSKFNIST
+536 NVADLSAYTKFNIDT
-551 KNNIIKRGMSLKLDA
+551 KNKIIKRGMTLSLDSK
-566 RGEYNGRKV
+566 GEYNGRKV

-586 EDLTANV
+586 EDMTASV
-593 DANNFNINIQDYGKN
+593 DPNTFNINIQDYGRN

-613 KIGDKTSTLS
+613 KLGDKTSTLS

-634 KINDVNYTINGQAKK
+634 KINDVNYSINGEGKK
-649 MDAKPFINNDR
+649 MDAKPFIKNDR

-678 DGESRLVTVNSK
+678 DNDNRLVTVNSK
-690 GKAIELPIESKTIKI
+690 GKTIELPIDSKTIKI
-705 DGKDIN
+705 DGNDVN

-718 KGDRTYVPIRFIA
+718 KGDRTFVPIRFIA
-731 ENLDMQVNYINET
+731 ENLDMVVNYINDT
-744 REIEISSFEDKKVE
+744 REIEISSYEDKKIE
-758 INSDM
+758 NNADL
-763 TQSLDEKNAATNNS
+763 TQALEENNAATNNS
-777 QKGQNNKNNL
+777 QKGQNNTKNTNNS
-787 QNANANKNTNNSN
+787 QNANANTNKNKNANNSN
-800 APKNNGSVNTT
+800 AAKNAGNVNTT
-811 NNAKENSTSLFN
+811 NNAKENTTNLFN

>member
-1 MNSVTD
+1 MN
-7 RVFLVSKILRL
+7 K
-18 KILAM
+18 
-23 LFRKYEKILLK
+23 
-34 VNFIIKFLLQI
+34 
-45 KKFFEK
+45 
-51 IPLFLYTFYVSEV
+51 
-64 DKMNRKR
+64 KR

-76 VLFLMTITS
+76 LLFLMTIST

-95 KEPIAP
+95 QEPIAP
-101 GVVRYKYEVTKDKNN
+101 GVVRYKYEVSRDKKN
-116 ARTNVVTV
+116 AQTNVVTV
-124 DLNNPHIKINTVA
+124 DLNNPYIKINTVA

-178 IIDGDIKSSP
+178 IIDGDMKSSP

-206 IDTTKFVGSV
+206 IDSTKFVGSV

-225 IDGLNKTYYWYQPSK
+225 IDGLNKTFYWYQPSK

-285 DMIIPEGKKILQVSG
+285 DMKIPEGKKILQVSG
-300 GSEKFMR
+300 GSERFMR

-313 DRLEIKTNIEPNRN
+313 DKLQINTNIEPNRN

-338 VENGQIKKYTKD
+338 VENGAIKKYTKD

-363 GISQDGKTIYIISAE
+363 GISQDGKTVYIVSAE
-378 GRTNRAAGLS
+378 GRTNRSPGLS
-388 LNDLS
+388 LNELS

-423 KRTRVTDP
+423 KRTRVTNP
-431 EKNGSERKVVN
+431 ERNAGERKVVN

-469 GEQLDLKL
+469 GEQLNLKL
-477 KSAWDEFLNP
+477 KSGWDEFLNP

-495 TLVENSN
+495 TVTDNSN
-502 GANILNGLT
+502 GANILNGLS
-511 YLAMTPGKY
+511 YLSLTPGKY
-520 NLQVTTNK
+520 NLSVITDK
-528 GESLNKEV
+528 GENINKEI
-536 NVADLSAYSKFNIST
+536 NVADLSAYTKFNIDT
-551 KNNIIKRGMSLKLDA
+551 KNKIIKRGMTLSLDT
-566 RGEYNGRKV
+566 RGEYKGRKI

-586 EDLTANV
+586 EDMTASV
-593 DANNFNINIQDYGKN
+593 DPNTFNINIQDYGRN

-613 KIGDKTSTLS
+613 KLGDKTSTLS

-634 KINDVNYTINGQAKK
+634 KINDVNYSINGEVKK
-649 MDAKPFINNDR
+649 MDAKPFIKNDR

-678 DGESRLVTVNSK
+678 DNDNRLVTVNSK
-690 GKAIELPIESKTIKI
+690 GKTIELPIDSKTIKI
-705 DGKDIN
+705 DGQDVS

-718 KGDRTYVPIRFIA
+718 KGDRTFVPIRFIA
-731 ENLDMQVNYINET
+731 ENLDMVVNYINDT
-744 REIEISSFEDKKVE
+744 REIEISSYEDKKSE
-758 INSDM
+758 NNTDL
-763 TQSLDEKNAATNNS
+763 TQVLDEKNAATNNS
-777 QKGQNNKNNL
+777 QKGQNNTKNTNNS
-787 QNANANKNTNNSN
+787 QNANANANKNKNSNNSN
-800 APKNNGSVNTT
+800 AAKNNGNVNTT
-811 NNAKENSTSLFN
+811 NNAKENTTNLFN

>member
-1 MNSVTD
+1 MN
-7 RVFLVSKILRL
+7 K
-18 KILAM
+18 
-23 LFRKYEKILLK
+23 
-34 VNFIIKFLLQI
+34 
-45 KKFFEK
+45 
-51 IPLFLYTFYVSEV
+51 
-64 DKMNRKR
+64 KR

-76 VLFLMTITS
+76 LLFLMTIST

-95 KEPIAP
+95 QEPIAP
-101 GVVRYKYEVTKDKNN
+101 GVVRYKYEVSRDKKN
-116 ARTNVVTV
+116 AQTNVVTV
-124 DLNNPHIKINTVA
+124 DLNNPYIKINTVA

-178 IIDGDIKSSP
+178 IIDGDMKSSP

-206 IDTTKFVGSV
+206 IDSTKFVGSV

-225 IDGLNKTYYWYQPSK
+225 IDGLNKTFYWYQPSK

-285 DMIIPEGKKILQVSG
+285 DMKIPEGKKILQVSG
-300 GSEKFMR
+300 GSERFMR

-313 DRLEIKTNIEPNRN
+313 DKLQINTNIEPNRS

-338 VENGQIKKYTKD
+338 VENGAIKRYTKD

-363 GISQDGKTIYIISAE
+363 GISQDGKTVYIVSAE
-378 GRTNRAAGLS
+378 GRTNRSPGLS
-388 LNDLS
+388 LNELS

-423 KRTRVTDP
+423 KRTRVTNP
-431 EKNGSERKVVN
+431 ERNAGERKVVN

-452 TGVISD
+452 TGIISD

-469 GEQLDLKL
+469 GEQLNLKL
-477 KSAWDEFLNP
+477 KSGWDEFLNP

-495 TLVENSN
+495 TVTDNSN
-502 GANILNGLT
+502 GANILNGLS
-511 YLAMTPGKY
+511 YLSLTPGKY
-520 NLQVTTNK
+520 NLSVITDK
-528 GESLNKEV
+528 GENINKEI
-536 NVADLSAYSKFNIST
+536 NVADHSAYTKFNIDT
-551 KNNIIKRGMSLKLDA
+551 KNKVIKRGMTLSLDT
-566 RGEYNGRKV
+566 RGEYKGRKV

-586 EDLTANV
+586 EDMTASV
-593 DANNFNINIQDYGKN
+593 DPNTFNINIQDYGRN

-613 KIGDKTSTLS
+613 KLGDKTSTLS
-623 LYDENTKLIKM
+623 LYDENTKIIKM
-634 KINDVNYTINGQAKK
+634 KINDVNYSINGEGKK
-649 MDAKPFINNDR
+649 MDAKPFIKNDR

-678 DGESRLVTVNSK
+678 DNDNRLVTVNSK
-690 GKAIELPIESKTIKI
+690 GKTIELPIDSKTIKI
-705 DGKDIN
+705 DGKDVN

-718 KGDRTYVPIRFIA
+718 KGDRTFVPIRFIA
-731 ENLDMQVNYINET
+731 ENLDMVVNYINDT
-744 REIEISSFEDKKVE
+744 REIEISSFEDKKSE
-758 INSDM
+758 NNADL
-763 TQSLDEKNAATNNS
+763 TQALDEKKAATNNS
-777 QKGQNNKNNL
+777 QKGQNNTKNTNNS
-787 QNANANKNTNNSN
+787 QNANANTNKNRNANNSN
-800 APKNNGSVNTT
+800 AEKNAGNVNTT
-811 NNAKENSTSLFN
+811 NNAKENNTSLFN

>member
-1 MNSVTD
+1 MN
-7 RVFLVSKILRL
+7 KKRL
-18 KILAM
+18 
-23 LFRKYEKILLK
+23 
-34 VNFIIKFLLQI
+34 
-45 KKFFEK
+45 
-51 IPLFLYTFYVSEV
+51 
-64 DKMNRKR
+64 
-71 ISLVM
+71 SLVM
-76 VLFLMTITS
+76 IIFFMIVTS

-101 GVVRYKYEVTKDKNN
+101 GVIRYKYEITKDKKN
-116 ARTNVVTV
+116 AQANVVTV

-178 IIDGDIKSSP
+178 IIDGDMKSSP

-206 IDTTKFVGSV
+206 IDSTKFVGSI

-225 IDGLNKTYYWYQPSK
+225 IDGLNKTFYWYQPSK

-246 KIQMYNSF
+246 KIQMYDSF

-285 DMIIPEGKKILQVSG
+285 DMKIPKGKKILQVSG
-300 GSEKFMR
+300 GSERFVR
-307 ENVKVG
+307 ENIKVG
-313 DRLEIKTNIEPNRN
+313 DKVQINTNIEPNRN

-338 VENGQIKKYTKD
+338 VENGAIKKYTKD
-350 VNSIGG
+350 VTSIGG
-356 VRARTAV
+356 IRARTAV
-363 GISQDGKTIYIISAE
+363 GISKDGKTVYIVSCE
-378 GRTNRAAGLS
+378 GRTKRSAGLS
-388 LNDLS
+388 LNELS

-399 GAYKAMNLDG
+399 GAFKAMNLDG

-417 RNLGDL
+417 RNLGDI
-423 KRTRVTDP
+423 KRTRVTNP
-431 EKNGSERKVVN
+431 ERNAAERKVVN

-469 GEQLDLKL
+469 GEQINLKL

-495 TLVENSN
+495 TVADNSN
-502 GANILNGLT
+502 GANILKGLD
-511 YLAMTPGKY
+511 YLSITPGKF
-520 NLQVTTNK
+520 NLALTTNK
-528 GESLNKEV
+528 GENINKEI
-536 NVADLSAYSKFNIST
+536 NIADTSKYSKFSIDT
-551 KNNIIKRGMSLKLDA
+551 KNKIIKKGMSLDINA
-566 RGEYNGRKV
+566 MGEYNNRKI

-586 EDLTANV
+586 EDMTANV
-593 DANNFNINIQDYGKN
+593 DPNNFKINILDYGRN

-613 KIGDKTSTLS
+613 KLGNKTSTIA
-623 LYDENTKLIKM
+623 LYDESTRLIKM
-634 KINDVNYTINGQAKK
+634 KINDVNYSINGESKK
-649 MDAKPFINNDR
+649 MDAKPFIKNNR
-660 TLVPLRFIVEA
+660 TLVPLRFVVEA
-671 IGGEVNW
+671 LGGEVNW
-678 DGESRLVTVNSK
+678 DGENRLVNVNSN
-690 GKAIELPIESKTIKI
+690 GKNIELKIDSPIIKI
-705 DGKDIN
+705 DGKDVK

-731 ENLDMQVNYINET
+731 ENLDMVVNYINES
-744 REIEISSFEDKKVE
+744 REIEISSFENKDTEKKIE
-758 INSDM
+758 TKKDESSKNTENNNSKNLRTNSNNKINSKNENNQINNNDGKNSNDNKSTENINN
-763 TQSLDEKNAATNNS
+763 TQINN
-777 QKGQNNKNNL
+777 KPQNNINNF
-787 QNANANKNTNNSN
+787 S
-800 APKNNGSVNTT
+800 
-811 NNAKENSTSLFN
+811 

>member
-1 MNSVTD
+1 MN
-7 RVFLVSKILRL
+7 K
-18 KILAM
+18 
-23 LFRKYEKILLK
+23 
-34 VNFIIKFLLQI
+34 
-45 KKFFEK
+45 
-51 IPLFLYTFYVSEV
+51 
-64 DKMNRKR
+64 KR

-76 VLFLMTITS
+76 IVFFMIVTS

-101 GVVRYKYEVTKDKNN
+101 GVVRYKYEISRDKKN
-116 ARTNVVTV
+116 AQANVVTV

-178 IIDGDIKSSP
+178 IIDGDMKSSP

-206 IDTTKFVGSV
+206 IDSTKFVGSI

-225 IDGLNKTYYWYQPSK
+225 IDGLNKTFYWYQPSK

-246 KIQMYNSF
+246 KIQMYDSF

-285 DMIIPEGKKILQVSG
+285 DMKIPKGKKILQVSG
-300 GSEKFMR
+300 GSERFVR
-307 ENVKVG
+307 ENIKVG
-313 DRLEIKTNIEPNRN
+313 DKVQINTNIEPNRN

-338 VENGQIKKYTKD
+338 VENGAIKKYTKD
-350 VNSIGG
+350 VTSIGG
-356 VRARTAV
+356 IRARTAV
-363 GISQDGKTIYIISAE
+363 GISKDGKTVYIVSCE
-378 GRTNRAAGLS
+378 GRTKRSAGLS
-388 LNDLS
+388 LNELS

-399 GAYKAMNLDG
+399 GAFKAMNLDG

-417 RNLGDL
+417 RNLGDI
-423 KRTRVTDP
+423 KRTRVTNP
-431 EKNGSERKVVN
+431 ERNAAERKVVN

-469 GEQLDLKL
+469 GEQINLKL

-487 IDIKDRTY
+487 IDIKDRNY
-495 TLVENSN
+495 TVADNSN
-502 GANILNGLT
+502 GANILKGLD
-511 YLAMTPGKY
+511 YLSITPGKF
-520 NLQVTTNK
+520 NLVLTTNK
-528 GESLNKEV
+528 GENINKEI
-536 NVADLSAYSKFNIST
+536 NIADPSKYSKFSIDT
-551 KNNIIKRGMSLKLDA
+551 KSKIIKKGMTLDINA
-566 RGEYNGRKV
+566 KGEYNNRKI

-586 EDLTANV
+586 EDMTANV
-593 DANNFNINIQDYGKN
+593 DPNNFKINILDYGKN

-613 KIGDKTSTLS
+613 KLGNKTSTIA
-623 LYDENTKLIKM
+623 LYDEFTRLIKM
-634 KINDVNYTINGQAKK
+634 KINDVNYSINGESKK
-649 MDAKPFINNDR
+649 MDAKPFIKNNR
-660 TLVPLRFIVEA
+660 TLVPLRFVVEA
-671 IGGEVNW
+671 LGGEVNW
-678 DGESRLVTVNSK
+678 DGENRLVSVNSN
-690 GKAIELPIESKTIKI
+690 GKNIELKIDSSIIKI
-705 DGKDIN
+705 DGKDIK

-731 ENLDMQVNYINET
+731 ENLDMVVNYINES
-744 REIEISSFEDKKVE
+744 REIEISSFENKDTEKKIE
-758 INSDM
+758 TKKDESSKNTENNNSKNLRTNSNSKINSNNENNQINNNDGKNSNDNKIIENINN
-763 TQSLDEKNAATNNS
+763 TQI
-777 QKGQNNKNNL
+777 NNKPQNKINNF
-787 QNANANKNTNNSN
+787 S
-800 APKNNGSVNTT
+800 
-811 NNAKENSTSLFN
+811 

>member
-1 MNSVTD
+1 MN
-7 RVFLVSKILRL
+7 K
-18 KILAM
+18 
-23 LFRKYEKILLK
+23 
-34 VNFIIKFLLQI
+34 
-45 KKFFEK
+45 
-51 IPLFLYTFYVSEV
+51 
-64 DKMNRKR
+64 KR

-76 VLFLMTITS
+76 LLFLMTIST

-95 KEPIAP
+95 QEPIAP
-101 GVVRYKYEVTKDKNN
+101 GVVRYKYEVSRDKKN
-116 ARTNVVTV
+116 AQTNVVTV
-124 DLNNPHIKINTVA
+124 DLNNPYIKINTVA

-178 IIDGDIKSSP
+178 IIDGDMKSSP

-206 IDTTKFVGSV
+206 IDSTKFVGSV

-225 IDGLNKTYYWYQPSK
+225 IDGLNKTFYWYQPSK

-285 DMIIPEGKKILQVSG
+285 DMKIPEGKKILQVSG
-300 GSEKFMR
+300 GSERFMR

-313 DRLEIKTNIEPNRN
+313 DKLQINTNIEPNRN

-338 VENGQIKKYTKD
+338 VENGAIKKYTKD

-363 GISQDGKTIYIISAE
+363 GISQDGKTVYIVSAE
-378 GRTNRAAGLS
+378 GRTNRSPGLS
-388 LNDLS
+388 LNELS

-423 KRTRVTDP
+423 KRTRVTNP
-431 EKNGSERKVVN
+431 EKNAGERKVVN

-469 GEQLDLKL
+469 GEQLNLKL
-477 KSAWDEFLNP
+477 KSGWDEFLNP

-495 TLVENSN
+495 TVTDNSN
-502 GANILNGLT
+502 GANILNGLS
-511 YLAMTPGKY
+511 YLSLTPGKY
-520 NLQVTTNK
+520 NLSVITDK
-528 GESLNKEV
+528 GENINKEI
-536 NVADLSAYSKFNIST
+536 NVADLSAYTKFNIDT
-551 KNNIIKRGMSLKLDA
+551 KNKIIKRGMTLSLDSK
-566 RGEYNGRKV
+566 GEYKGRKI

-586 EDLTANV
+586 EDMTASV
-593 DANNFNINIQDYGKN
+593 DPNTFNINIQDYGRN

-613 KIGDKTSTLS
+613 KLGDKTSTLS

-634 KINDVNYTINGQAKK
+634 KINDVNYSINGEGKK
-649 MDAKPFINNDR
+649 MDAKPFIKNDR

-678 DGESRLVTVNSK
+678 DNDNRLVTVNSK
-690 GKAIELPIESKTIKI
+690 GKTIELPIDSKTIKI
-705 DGKDIN
+705 DGKDVN

-718 KGDRTYVPIRFIA
+718 KGDRTFVPIRFIA
-731 ENLDMQVNYINET
+731 ENLDMVVNYINDT
-744 REIEISSFEDKKVE
+744 REIEISSFEDKKSE
-758 INSDM
+758 NNADL
-763 TQSLDEKNAATNNS
+763 TQALDEKNAATNNS
-777 QKGQNNKNNL
+777 QKGQNNTKNTNNS
-787 QNANANKNTNNSN
+787 QNANANAKKNKNANNSN
-800 APKNNGSVNTT
+800 AAKNAGNVNSTNKAKENTT
-811 NNAKENSTSLFN
+811 NLFN

>member
-1 MNSVTD
+1 MN
-7 RVFLVSKILRL
+7 
-18 KILAM
+18 
-23 LFRKYEKILLK
+23 
-34 VNFIIKFLLQI
+34 
-45 KKFFEK
+45 KKRF
-51 IPLFLYTFYVSEV
+51 
-64 DKMNRKR
+64 
-71 ISLVM
+71 SLIVAI
-76 VLFLMTITS
+76 FLMTITI
-85 NVFAANKLLF
+85 NVFAENKLLF
-95 KEPIAP
+95 NEPIAP
-101 GVVRYKYEVTKDKNN
+101 GVVRYKYEVTGDKKD
-116 ARTNVVTV
+116 TLVNVVKV

-178 IIDGDIKSSP
+178 IIDGDMKSSP

-206 IDTTKFVGSV
+206 INSTKFIGSV

-261 DKTAGEVLLSED
+261 DSTAGEVLLSKD
-273 NVVEQIVYRKNI
+273 NIVEQIVYRKNI
-285 DMIIPEGKKILQVSG
+285 DMKIPDGKKILQISG
-300 GSEKFMR
+300 ESERFVR
-307 ENVKVG
+307 ENIKVG
-313 DRLEIKTNIEPNRN
+313 DKLEIKTNIEPNRN

-338 VENGQIKKYTKD
+338 VENGAIKKYTKD
-350 VNSIGG
+350 VTSIGG
-356 VRARTAV
+356 VRARTAL
-363 GISQDGKTIYIISAE
+363 GISQDGKTVYIVSAE
-378 GRTNRAAGLS
+378 GKTNRSSGMS

-399 GAYKAMNLDG
+399 GAFKAMNLDG
-409 GGSTAMAV
+409 GGSTAMVV

-423 KRTRVTDP
+423 KRTRVTNP
-431 EKNGSERKVVN
+431 EKNAGERKVVN

-452 TGVISD
+452 TNIISD
-458 VKFESDLNTIV
+458 IKFESDLDTIV
-469 GEQLDLKL
+469 GETLNLKL

-495 TLVENSN
+495 TIADNSN
-502 GANILNGLT
+502 GTNILNGLS
-511 YLAMTPGKY
+511 YLSMNPGKF
-520 NLQVTTNK
+520 NLIITTNK
-528 GESLNKEV
+528 GENINKEI
-536 NVADLSAYSKFNIST
+536 NVADKSAYTKFNIDA
-551 KNNIIKRGMSLKLDA
+551 KNKFIKRGMNLSLDA
-566 RGEYNGRKV
+566 SGEYKGRKV

-586 EDLTANV
+586 EDMEASV
-593 DANNFNINIQDYGKN
+593 DPNNFNINILDYGRN

-613 KIGDKTSTLS
+613 KLGDETSTLS

-634 KINDVNYTINGQAKK
+634 KVNDVNYSINGEAKK
-649 MDAKPFINNDR
+649 MDAKPFIKNDR

-678 DGESRLVTVNSK
+678 DNDNRIVTVDSK
-690 GKAIELPIESKTIKI
+690 GKNFELKIDSKTIKVN
-705 DGKDIN
+705 GKDEN

-731 ENLDMQVNYINET
+731 ENLDMVVNYINET
-744 REIEISSFEDKKVE
+744 REIEISYFEDK
-758 INSDM
+758 NS
-763 TQSLDEKNAATNNS
+763 LNDETIKDDNSNNAVNNS
-777 QKGQNNKNNL
+777 QNKENNSKNNL
-787 QNANANKNTNNSN
+787 NAKNKNTN
-800 APKNNGSVNTT
+800 KNNSANTKNDKLNNESENNSKNTVN
-811 NNAKENSTSLFN
+811 LFN

>member
-1 MNSVTD
+1 MN
-7 RVFLVSKILRL
+7 K
-18 KILAM
+18 
-23 LFRKYEKILLK
+23 
-34 VNFIIKFLLQI
+34 
-45 KKFFEK
+45 
-51 IPLFLYTFYVSEV
+51 
-64 DKMNRKR
+64 KR

-76 VLFLMTITS
+76 IIFFMIVTS

-101 GVVRYKYEVTKDKNN
+101 GVVRYKYEISRDKKN
-116 ARTNVVTV
+116 AQANVVTV

-178 IIDGDIKSSP
+178 IIDGDMKSSP

-206 IDTTKFVGSV
+206 IDSTKFVGSI

-225 IDGLNKTYYWYQPSK
+225 IDGLNKTFYWYQPSK

-246 KIQMYNSF
+246 KIQMYDSF

-285 DMIIPEGKKILQVSG
+285 DMKIPKGKKILQVSG
-300 GSEKFMR
+300 GSERFVR
-307 ENVKVG
+307 ENIKVG
-313 DRLEIKTNIEPNRN
+313 DKVQINTNIEPNRN

-338 VENGQIKKYTKD
+338 LENGSIKKYTKD
-350 VNSIGG
+350 VTSIGG
-356 VRARTAV
+356 IRARTAV
-363 GISQDGKTIYIISAE
+363 GISKDGKTVYIVSCE
-378 GRTNRAAGLS
+378 GRTKRSAGLS
-388 LNDLS
+388 LNELS

-399 GAYKAMNLDG
+399 GAFKAMNLDG

-417 RNLGDL
+417 RNLGDI
-423 KRTRVTDP
+423 KRTRVTNP
-431 EKNGSERKVVN
+431 ERNAAERKVVN

-469 GEQLDLKL
+469 GEQINLKL

-495 TLVENSN
+495 IVADNSN
-502 GANILNGLT
+502 GANILKGLD
-511 YLAMTPGKY
+511 YLPMTAGKF
-520 NLQVTTNK
+520 NLALTTNK
-528 GESLNKEV
+528 GENINKEI
-536 NVADLSAYSKFNIST
+536 NIADPSKYSKFSIDT
-551 KNNIIKRGMSLKLDA
+551 KSKIIKKGMTLDINA
-566 RGEYNGRKV
+566 KGEYNNRKI

-586 EDLTANV
+586 EDMTANV
-593 DANNFNINIQDYGKN
+593 DPNNFKINILDYGRN

-613 KIGDKTSTLS
+613 KLGNKTSTIA
-623 LYDENTKLIKM
+623 LYDESTRLIKM
-634 KINDVNYTINGQAKK
+634 KINDVNYSINGESKK
-649 MDAKPFINNDR
+649 MDAKPFIKNNR
-660 TLVPLRFIVEA
+660 TLVPLRFVVEA
-671 IGGEVNW
+671 LGGEVNW
-678 DGESRLVTVNSK
+678 DGENRLVSVNSN
-690 GKAIELPIESKTIKI
+690 GKNIELKIDFPIIKI
-705 DGKDIN
+705 DGKDVK

-731 ENLDMQVNYINET
+731 ENLDMVVNYINES
-744 REIEISSFEDKKVE
+744 REIEISSFENKDTEKKIE
-758 INSDM
+758 TKKDESSKNTENNNSKNLRTNSNNKINSKNENNQINNNDGKNSNDNKSTENINN
-763 TQSLDEKNAATNNS
+763 TQI
-777 QKGQNNKNNL
+777 NNKPQNKINNF
-787 QNANANKNTNNSN
+787 S
-800 APKNNGSVNTT
+800 
-811 NNAKENSTSLFN
+811 

>member
-1 MNSVTD
+1 MN
-7 RVFLVSKILRL
+7 K
-18 KILAM
+18 
-23 LFRKYEKILLK
+23 
-34 VNFIIKFLLQI
+34 
-45 KKFFEK
+45 
-51 IPLFLYTFYVSEV
+51 
-64 DKMNRKR
+64 KR
-71 ISLVM
+71 ISLV
-76 VLFLMTITS
+76 VLLFLMTIST

-95 KEPIAP
+95 QEPIAP
-101 GVVRYKYEVTKDKNN
+101 GVVRYKYEVTRDKKN
-116 ARTNVVTV
+116 AQTNVVTV
-124 DLNNPHIKINTVA
+124 DLNNPYIKINTVA

-178 IIDGDIKSSP
+178 IIDGDMKSSP

-206 IDTTKFVGSV
+206 IDSTKFVGSV
-216 TAPNGKSYP
+216 TASNGKTYP
-225 IDGLNKTYYWYQPSK
+225 IDGLNKTFYWYQPSK

-285 DMIIPEGKKILQVSG
+285 DMKIPEGKKILQVSG
-300 GSEKFMR
+300 GSERFIR

-313 DRLEIKTNIEPNRN
+313 DKLQINTNIEPNRN

-338 VENGQIKKYTKD
+338 VENGAIKKYTKD

-363 GISQDGKTIYIISAE
+363 GISQDGKTVYIVSAE
-378 GRTNRAAGLS
+378 GRTNRSPGLS
-388 LNDLS
+388 LNELS

-423 KRTRVTDP
+423 KRTRVTNP
-431 EKNGSERKVVN
+431 EKNAGERKVVN

-469 GEQLDLKL
+469 GEQLNLKL
-477 KSAWDEFLNP
+477 KSGWDEFLNP

-495 TLVENSN
+495 TVTDNSN
-502 GANILNGLT
+502 GANILNGLS
-511 YLAMTPGKY
+511 YLSLTPGKY
-520 NLQVTTNK
+520 NLSVITDK
-528 GESLNKEV
+528 GENINKEI
-536 NVADLSAYSKFNIST
+536 NVADLSAYTKFNIDT
-551 KNNIIKRGMSLKLDA
+551 KNKIIKRGMTLSLDSK
-566 RGEYNGRKV
+566 GEYNGRKI

-586 EDLTANV
+586 EDMTASV
-593 DANNFNINIQDYGKN
+593 DPNNFNINIQDYGRN

-613 KIGDKTSTLS
+613 KLGDKTSTLS

-634 KINDVNYTINGQAKK
+634 KINDVNYSINGEGKK
-649 MDAKPFINNDR
+649 MDAKPFIKNDR
-660 TLVPLRFIVEA
+660 TLVPLRCIVEA

-678 DGESRLVTVNSK
+678 DNDNRLVTVNSK
-690 GKAIELPIESKTIKI
+690 GKNIELPIDSKTIKI
-705 DGKDIN
+705 DGKDVN

-718 KGDRTYVPIRFIA
+718 KGDRTFVPIRFIA
-731 ENLDMQVNYINET
+731 ENLDMVVNYINDT
-744 REIEISSFEDKKVE
+744 REIEISSFEDKKSE
-758 INSDM
+758 NNADM
-763 TQSLDEKNAATNNS
+763 TQALDEKNAATNNS
-777 QKGQNNKNNL
+777 QKGQNNTKNTNNS
-787 QNANANKNTNNSN
+787 QNANANTNKNKNANNSN
-800 APKNNGSVNTT
+800 AAKNAGNVNTT
-811 NNAKENSTSLFN
+811 NNAKENTTNLFN

>member
-1 MNSVTD
+1 MN
-7 RVFLVSKILRL
+7 K
-18 KILAM
+18 
-23 LFRKYEKILLK
+23 
-34 VNFIIKFLLQI
+34 
-45 KKFFEK
+45 
-51 IPLFLYTFYVSEV
+51 
-64 DKMNRKR
+64 KR

-76 VLFLMTITS
+76 LLFLMTIST

-95 KEPIAP
+95 QEPIAP
-101 GVVRYKYEVTKDKNN
+101 GVVRYKYEVTRDKKN
-116 ARTNVVTV
+116 AQTNVVTV
-124 DLNNPHIKINTVA
+124 DLNNPYIKINTVA

-178 IIDGDIKSSP
+178 IIDGDMKSSP

-206 IDTTKFVGSV
+206 IDSTKFVGSV

-225 IDGLNKTYYWYQPSK
+225 IDGLNKTFYWYQPSK

-285 DMIIPEGKKILQVSG
+285 DMKIPEGKKILQVSG
-300 GSEKFMR
+300 GSERFMR

-313 DRLEIKTNIEPNRN
+313 DKLQINTNIEPNRN

-338 VENGQIKKYTKD
+338 VENGAIKKYTKD

-363 GISQDGKTIYIISAE
+363 GISQDGKTVYIVSAE
-378 GRTNRAAGLS
+378 GRTNRSPGLS
-388 LNDLS
+388 LNELS

-423 KRTRVTDP
+423 KRTRVTNP
-431 EKNGSERKVVN
+431 EKNAGERKVVN

-469 GEQLDLKL
+469 GEQLNLKL
-477 KSAWDEFLNP
+477 KSGWDEFLNP

-495 TLVENSN
+495 TVTDNSN
-502 GANILNGLT
+502 GANILNGLS
-511 YLAMTPGKY
+511 YLSLTPGKY
-520 NLQVTTNK
+520 NLSVITDK
-528 GESLNKEV
+528 GENINKEI
-536 NVADLSAYSKFNIST
+536 NVADLSAYTKFNIDT
-551 KNNIIKRGMSLKLDA
+551 KNKIIKRGMTLSLDSK
-566 RGEYNGRKV
+566 GEYNGRKV

-586 EDLTANV
+586 EDMTASV
-593 DANNFNINIQDYGKN
+593 DPNTFNINIQDYGRN

-613 KIGDKTSTLS
+613 KLGDKTSTLS

-634 KINDVNYTINGQAKK
+634 KINDVNYSINGESKK
-649 MDAKPFINNDR
+649 MDAKPFIKNDR

-678 DGESRLVTVNSK
+678 DNDNRLVTVNSK
-690 GKAIELPIESKTIKI
+690 GKTIELPIDSKTIKI
-705 DGKDIN
+705 DGQDVS

-718 KGDRTYVPIRFIA
+718 KGDRTFVPIRFIA
-731 ENLDMQVNYINET
+731 ENLDMVVNYINDT
-744 REIEISSFEDKKVE
+744 RVIEISSFEDKKLE
-758 INSDM
+758 NNADL
-763 TQSLDEKNAATNNS
+763 TQALDEKNAATNNS
-777 QKGQNNKNNL
+777 QKGQNNTKNTNNS
-787 QNANANKNTNNSN
+787 QNANANANKNKNANNSN
-800 APKNNGSVNTT
+800 AAKNNGNVNTT
-811 NNAKENSTSLFN
+811 NNAKENTTNLFN

>member
-1 MNSVTD
+1 MN
-7 RVFLVSKILRL
+7 K
-18 KILAM
+18 
-23 LFRKYEKILLK
+23 
-34 VNFIIKFLLQI
+34 
-45 KKFFEK
+45 
-51 IPLFLYTFYVSEV
+51 
-64 DKMNRKR
+64 KR

-76 VLFLMTITS
+76 LLFLMTITS

-101 GVVRYKYEVTKDKNN
+101 GVVRYKYEVSRDKKN
-116 ARTNVVTV
+116 AQTNVVTV

-178 IIDGDIKSSP
+178 IIDGDMKSSP

-206 IDTTKFVGSV
+206 IDSTKFVGSV

-225 IDGLNKTYYWYQPSK
+225 IDGLNKTFYWYQPSK

-254 WSSKSRG
+254 WASKSRG

-285 DMIIPEGKKILQVSG
+285 DMKIPEGKKILQVSG
-300 GSEKFMR
+300 GSERFMR
-307 ENVKVG
+307 ANVKVG
-313 DRLEIKTNIEPNRN
+313 DKLQINTNIEPNRN

-338 VENGQIKKYTKD
+338 VENGAIKKYTKD

-363 GISQDGKTIYIISAE
+363 GISQDGKTVYIVSAE
-378 GRTNRAAGLS
+378 GRTNRSPGLS
-388 LNDLS
+388 LNELS

-423 KRTRVTDP
+423 KRTRVTNP
-431 EKNGSERKVVN
+431 EKNAGERKVVN

-469 GEQLDLKL
+469 GEQLNLKL
-477 KSAWDEFLNP
+477 KSGWDEFLNP

-495 TLVENSN
+495 TVTDNSN
-502 GANILNGLT
+502 GANILNGLS
-511 YLAMTPGKY
+511 YLSLTPGKY
-520 NLQVTTNK
+520 NLSVITDK
-528 GESLNKEV
+528 GENINKEI
-536 NVADLSAYSKFNIST
+536 NVADLSAYTKFNIDT
-551 KNNIIKRGMSLKLDA
+551 KNKIIKRGMTLSLDS
-566 RGEYNGRKV
+566 RGEYNGRKI

-586 EDLTANV
+586 EDMTASV
-593 DANNFNINIQDYGKN
+593 DPNNFNINIEDYGRN

-613 KIGDKTSTLS
+613 KLGNKTSTLS

-634 KINDVNYTINGQAKK
+634 KINDVNYSINGQGKK
-649 MDAKPFINNDR
+649 MDAKPFIKNDR

-678 DGESRLVTVNSK
+678 DNDNRLVTVNSK
-690 GKAIELPIESKTIKI
+690 GKTIVLPIDSKTIKI
-705 DGKDIN
+705 DGKDVN

-718 KGDRTYVPIRFIA
+718 KGDRTFVPIRFIA
-731 ENLDMQVNYINET
+731 ENLDMVVNYINES
-744 REIEISSFEDKKVE
+744 RIIEISSFEDKKVE
-758 INSDM
+758 NNADM
-763 TQSLDEKNAATNNS
+763 TPALDEKNAVNNNS
-777 QKGQNNKNNL
+777 QKGQNNKKNKNNS
-787 QNANANKNTNNSN
+787 QNVNSNANANKNKNANANNSN
-800 APKNNGSVNTT
+800 AEKNKGNVSTTNSAKENTT
-811 NNAKENSTSLFN
+811 NLFN

>member
-1 MNSVTD
+1 MN
-7 RVFLVSKILRL
+7 K
-18 KILAM
+18 
-23 LFRKYEKILLK
+23 
-34 VNFIIKFLLQI
+34 
-45 KKFFEK
+45 
-51 IPLFLYTFYVSEV
+51 
-64 DKMNRKR
+64 KR

-76 VLFLMTITS
+76 LLFLMTIST

-95 KEPIAP
+95 QEPIAP
-101 GVVRYKYEVTKDKNN
+101 GVVRYKYEVSRDKKN
-116 ARTNVVTV
+116 AQTNVVTV
-124 DLNNPHIKINTVA
+124 DLNNPYIKINTVA

-178 IIDGDIKSSP
+178 IIDGDMKSSP

-206 IDTTKFVGSV
+206 IDSTKFVGSV

-225 IDGLNKTYYWYQPSK
+225 IDGLNKTFYWYQPSK

-285 DMIIPEGKKILQVSG
+285 DMKIPEGKKILQVSG
-300 GSEKFMR
+300 GSERFMR

-313 DRLEIKTNIEPNRN
+313 DKLQINTNIEPNRN

-338 VENGQIKKYTKD
+338 VENGAIKKYTKD

-363 GISQDGKTIYIISAE
+363 GISQDGKTVYIVSAE
-378 GRTNRAAGLS
+378 GRTNRSPGLS
-388 LNDLS
+388 LNELS

-423 KRTRVTDP
+423 KRTRVTNP
-431 EKNGSERKVVN
+431 ERNAGERKVVN

-469 GEQLDLKL
+469 GEQLNLKL
-477 KSAWDEFLNP
+477 KSGWDEFLNP

-495 TLVENSN
+495 TVTDNSN
-502 GANILNGLT
+502 GANILNGLS
-511 YLAMTPGKY
+511 YLSLTPGKY
-520 NLQVTTNK
+520 NLSVITDK
-528 GESLNKEV
+528 GENINKEI
-536 NVADLSAYSKFNIST
+536 NVADLSAYTKFNIDT
-551 KNNIIKRGMSLKLDA
+551 KNKIIKRGMTLSLDSK
-566 RGEYNGRKV
+566 GEYKGRKI

-586 EDLTANV
+586 EDMTASV
-593 DANNFNINIQDYGKN
+593 DPNNFNINIQDYGRN

-613 KIGDKTSTLS
+613 KLGDKTSTLS

-634 KINDVNYTINGQAKK
+634 KINDVNYSLNGEVKK
-649 MDAKPFINNDR
+649 MDAKPFIKNDR

-678 DGESRLVTVNSK
+678 DNDNRLVTVNSK
-690 GKAIELPIESKTIKI
+690 GKTIELPIDSKTIKI
-705 DGKDIN
+705 DGKDVN

-718 KGDRTYVPIRFIA
+718 KGDRTFVPIRFIA
-731 ENLDMQVNYINET
+731 ENLDMVVNYINDT
-744 REIEISSFEDKKVE
+744 REIEISSFEDKKSD
-758 INSDM
+758 NNADM
-763 TQSLDEKNAATNNS
+763 TQALDEKNAATNNS
-777 QKGQNNKNNL
+777 QKGQNNTKNTNNS
-787 QNANANKNTNNSN
+787 QNANANVNKNKNANNSN
-800 APKNNGSVNTT
+800 AAKNNGNVNTT
-811 NNAKENSTSLFN
+811 NNAKENTTNLFN

>member
-1 MNSVTD
+1 MN
-7 RVFLVSKILRL
+7 K
-18 KILAM
+18 
-23 LFRKYEKILLK
+23 
-34 VNFIIKFLLQI
+34 
-45 KKFFEK
+45 
-51 IPLFLYTFYVSEV
+51 
-64 DKMNRKR
+64 KR

-76 VLFLMTITS
+76 IIFFMIVTS

-101 GVVRYKYEVTKDKNN
+101 GVVRYKYEISRDKKN
-116 ARTNVVTV
+116 AQANVVTV

-178 IIDGDIKSSP
+178 IIDGDMKSSP

-206 IDTTKFVGSV
+206 IDSTKFVGKV

-225 IDGLNKTYYWYQPSK
+225 IDGLNKTFYWYQPSK

-246 KIQMYNSF
+246 KIQMYDSF

-285 DMIIPEGKKILQVSG
+285 DMKIPKGKKILQVSG
-300 GSEKFMR
+300 GSERFVR
-307 ENVKVG
+307 ENIKVG
-313 DRLEIKTNIEPNRN
+313 DKVQINTNIEPNRN

-338 VENGQIKKYTKD
+338 VENGAIKKYTKD
-350 VNSIGG
+350 VTSIGG
-356 VRARTAV
+356 IRARTAV
-363 GISQDGKTIYIISAE
+363 GISKDGKTVYIVSCE
-378 GRTNRAAGLS
+378 GRTKRSAGLS
-388 LNDLS
+388 LNELS

-399 GAYKAMNLDG
+399 GAFKAMNLDG

-417 RNLGDL
+417 RNLGDI
-423 KRTRVTDP
+423 KRTRVTNP
-431 EKNGSERKVVN
+431 ERHASERKVVN

-469 GEQLDLKL
+469 GEQINLKL

-487 IDIKDRTY
+487 IDIKDRNY
-495 TLVENSN
+495 TVADNSN
-502 GANILNGLT
+502 GANILKGLD
-511 YLAMTPGKY
+511 YLSITPGKF
-520 NLQVTTNK
+520 NLVLTTNK
-528 GESLNKEV
+528 GENINKEI
-536 NVADLSAYSKFNIST
+536 NIADPSKYSKFSIDT
-551 KNNIIKRGMSLKLDA
+551 KSKIIKKGMTLDINA
-566 RGEYNGRKV
+566 KGEYNNRKI

-586 EDLTANV
+586 EDMTANV
-593 DANNFNINIQDYGKN
+593 DPNNFKINILDYGRN

-613 KIGDKTSTLS
+613 KLGNKTSTIA
-623 LYDENTKLIKM
+623 LYDESTRLIKM
-634 KINDVNYTINGQAKK
+634 KINDVNYSINGESKK
-649 MDAKPFINNDR
+649 MDAKPFIKNNR
-660 TLVPLRFIVEA
+660 TLVPLRFVVEA
-671 IGGEVNW
+671 LGGEVNW
-678 DGESRLVTVNSK
+678 DGENRLVSVNSN
-690 GKAIELPIESKTIKI
+690 GKNIELKIDSPIIKI
-705 DGKDIN
+705 DGKDIK

-731 ENLDMQVNYINET
+731 ENLDMVVNYINES
-744 REIEISSFEDKKVE
+744 REIEISSFENKDTEKKIE
-758 INSDM
+758 IKKDESSKNTENNNSKNLRTNSNNKINSKNENNQINNNDGKNSNDNKSTENINN
-763 TQSLDEKNAATNNS
+763 TQI
-777 QKGQNNKNNL
+777 NNKPQNKINNF
-787 QNANANKNTNNSN
+787 S
-800 APKNNGSVNTT
+800 
-811 NNAKENSTSLFN
+811 

>member
-1 MNSVTD
+1 MN
-7 RVFLVSKILRL
+7 K
-18 KILAM
+18 
-23 LFRKYEKILLK
+23 
-34 VNFIIKFLLQI
+34 
-45 KKFFEK
+45 
-51 IPLFLYTFYVSEV
+51 
-64 DKMNRKR
+64 KR

-76 VLFLMTITS
+76 LLFLMTIST

-95 KEPIAP
+95 QEPIAP
-101 GVVRYKYEVTKDKNN
+101 GVVRYKYEVSRDKKN
-116 ARTNVVTV
+116 AQTNVVTV
-124 DLNNPHIKINTVA
+124 DLNNPYIKINTVA

-178 IIDGDIKSSP
+178 IIDGDMKSSP

-206 IDTTKFVGSV
+206 IDSTKFVGSV

-225 IDGLNKTYYWYQPSK
+225 IDGLNKTFYWYQPSK

-285 DMIIPEGKKILQVSG
+285 DMKIPEGKKILQVSG
-300 GSEKFMR
+300 GSERFMR

-313 DRLEIKTNIEPNRN
+313 DKLQINTNIEPNRN

-338 VENGQIKKYTKD
+338 VENGAIKKYTKD

-363 GISQDGKTIYIISAE
+363 GISQDGKTVYIVSAE
-378 GRTNRAAGLS
+378 GRTNRSPGLS
-388 LNDLS
+388 LNELS

-423 KRTRVTDP
+423 KRTRVTNP
-431 EKNGSERKVVN
+431 ERNAGERKVVN

-469 GEQLDLKL
+469 GEQLNLKL
-477 KSAWDEFLNP
+477 KSGWDEFLNP

-495 TLVENSN
+495 TVTDNSN
-502 GANILNGLT
+502 GANILNGLS
-511 YLAMTPGKY
+511 YLSLTPGKY
-520 NLQVTTNK
+520 NLSVITDK
-528 GESLNKEV
+528 GENINKEI
-536 NVADLSAYSKFNIST
+536 NVADLSAYTKFNIDT
-551 KNNIIKRGMSLKLDA
+551 KNKIIKRGMTLSLDSK
-566 RGEYNGRKV
+566 GEYKGRKI

-586 EDLTANV
+586 EDMTASV
-593 DANNFNINIQDYGKN
+593 DPNTFNINIQDYGRN

-613 KIGDKTSTLS
+613 KLGDKTSTLS

-634 KINDVNYTINGQAKK
+634 KINDVNYSINGEGKK
-649 MDAKPFINNDR
+649 MDAKPFIKNDR

-678 DGESRLVTVNSK
+678 DNDNRLVTVNSK
-690 GKAIELPIESKTIKI
+690 GKNIELPIDSKTIKI
-705 DGKDIN
+705 DGKDVN

-718 KGDRTYVPIRFIA
+718 KGDRTFVPIRFIA
-731 ENLDMQVNYINET
+731 ENLDMVVNYINDT
-744 REIEISSFEDKKVE
+744 REIEISSFEDKKIE
-758 INSDM
+758 NNADL
-763 TQSLDEKNAATNNS
+763 TQALEENNAATNNS
-777 QKGQNNKNNL
+777 QKGQNNTKNTNNS
-787 QNANANKNTNNSN
+787 QNANANTNKNKNANNSN
-800 APKNNGSVNTT
+800 AAKNAGNVNTT
-811 NNAKENSTSLFN
+811 NNAKENTTNLFN

>member
-1 MNSVTD
+1 MN
-7 RVFLVSKILRL
+7 K
-18 KILAM
+18 
-23 LFRKYEKILLK
+23 
-34 VNFIIKFLLQI
+34 
-45 KKFFEK
+45 
-51 IPLFLYTFYVSEV
+51 
-64 DKMNRKR
+64 KR

-76 VLFLMTITS
+76 IIFFMIVTS

-101 GVVRYKYEVTKDKNN
+101 GVVRYKYEISRDKKNTQ
-116 ARTNVVTV
+116 TNVVTV

-146 TVSQMADRTN
+146 TVTQMADRTK

-178 IIDGDIKSSP
+178 IIDGDMKSSP

-206 IDTTKFVGSV
+206 IDSTKFVGSI

-225 IDGLNKTYYWYQPSK
+225 IDGLNKTFYWYQPSK

-246 KIQMYNSF
+246 KIQMYDSF

-285 DMIIPEGKKILQVSG
+285 DMKIPKGKKILQVSG
-300 GSEKFMR
+300 GSERFVR
-307 ENVKVG
+307 ENIKVG
-313 DRLEIKTNIEPNRN
+313 DKVQINTNIEPNRN

-338 VENGQIKKYTKD
+338 VENGAIKKYTKD
-350 VNSIGG
+350 VTSIGG
-356 VRARTAV
+356 IRARTAV
-363 GISQDGKTIYIISAE
+363 GISKDGKTVYIVSCE
-378 GRTNRAAGLS
+378 GRTKRSAGLS
-388 LNDLS
+388 LNELS

-399 GAYKAMNLDG
+399 GAFKAMNLDG

-417 RNLGDL
+417 RNLGDI
-423 KRTRVTDP
+423 KRTRVTNP
-431 EKNGSERKVVN
+431 ERNAAERKVVN

-469 GEQLDLKL
+469 GEQINLKL

-495 TLVENSN
+495 TVADNSN
-502 GANILNGLT
+502 GANILKGLD
-511 YLAMTPGKY
+511 YLSITPGKF
-520 NLQVTTNK
+520 NLALTTNK
-528 GESLNKEV
+528 GENINKEI
-536 NVADLSAYSKFNIST
+536 NIADTSKYSKFSIDT
-551 KNNIIKRGMSLKLDA
+551 KNKIIKKGMSLDINA
-566 RGEYNGRKV
+566 MGEYNNRKI

-586 EDLTANV
+586 EDMTANV
-593 DANNFNINIQDYGKN
+593 DPNNFKINILDYGRN

-613 KIGDKTSTLS
+613 KLGNKTSTIA
-623 LYDENTKLIKM
+623 LYDESTRLIKM
-634 KINDVNYTINGQAKK
+634 KINDVNYSINGESKK
-649 MDAKPFINNDR
+649 MDAKPFIKNNR
-660 TLVPLRFIVEA
+660 TLVPLRFVVEA
-671 IGGEVNW
+671 LGGEVNW
-678 DGESRLVTVNSK
+678 DGENRLVSVNSN
-690 GKAIELPIESKTIKI
+690 GKNIELKIDSPIIKI
-705 DGKDIN
+705 DGKDVK

-731 ENLDMQVNYINET
+731 ENLDMVVNYINES
-744 REIEISSFEDKKVE
+744 REIEISSFENKDTEKKIE
-758 INSDM
+758 TKKDESSKNTENNNSKNLRTNSNNKINS
-763 TQSLDEKNAATNNS
+763 KNENNQINNNDGKNSNDNKSTENINNS
-777 QKGQNNKNNL
+777 QINDKPQSKINNF
-787 QNANANKNTNNSN
+787 S
-800 APKNNGSVNTT
+800 
-811 NNAKENSTSLFN
+811 

>member
-1 MNSVTD
+1 MN
-7 RVFLVSKILRL
+7 K
-18 KILAM
+18 
-23 LFRKYEKILLK
+23 
-34 VNFIIKFLLQI
+34 
-45 KKFFEK
+45 
-51 IPLFLYTFYVSEV
+51 
-64 DKMNRKR
+64 KR

-76 VLFLMTITS
+76 LLFLMTIST

-95 KEPIAP
+95 QEPIAP
-101 GVVRYKYEVTKDKNN
+101 GVVRYKYEVTRDKKN
-116 ARTNVVTV
+116 AQTNVVTV
-124 DLNNPHIKINTVA
+124 DLNNPYIKINTVA

-178 IIDGDIKSSP
+178 IIDGDMKSSP

-206 IDTTKFVGSV
+206 IDSTKFVGSV

-225 IDGLNKTYYWYQPSK
+225 IDGLNKTFYWYQPSK

-285 DMIIPEGKKILQVSG
+285 DMKIPEGKKILQVSG
-300 GSEKFMR
+300 GSERFMR

-313 DRLEIKTNIEPNRN
+313 DKLQINTNIEPNRN

-338 VENGQIKKYTKD
+338 VENGAIKKYTKD

-363 GISQDGKTIYIISAE
+363 GISQDGKTVYIVSAE
-378 GRTNRAAGLS
+378 GRTNRSPGLS
-388 LNDLS
+388 LNELS

-423 KRTRVTDP
+423 KRTRVTNP
-431 EKNGSERKVVN
+431 ERNAGERKVVN

-469 GEQLDLKL
+469 GEQLNLKL
-477 KSAWDEFLNP
+477 KSGWDEFLNP

-495 TLVENSN
+495 TVTDNSN
-502 GANILNGLT
+502 GANILNGLS
-511 YLAMTPGKY
+511 YLSLTPGKY
-520 NLQVTTNK
+520 NLSVITDK
-528 GESLNKEV
+528 GENINKEID
-536 NVADLSAYSKFNIST
+536 VADLSAYTKFNIDT
-551 KNNIIKRGMSLKLDA
+551 KNKIIKRGMTLSLDT
-566 RGEYNGRKV
+566 RGEYKGRKI

-586 EDLTANV
+586 EDMTASV
-593 DANNFNINIQDYGKN
+593 DPNTFNINIQDYGRN

-613 KIGDKTSTLS
+613 KLGDKTSTLS

-634 KINDVNYTINGQAKK
+634 KINDVNYSINGEAKK
-649 MDAKPFINNDR
+649 MDAKPFIKNDR

-678 DGESRLVTVNSK
+678 DNDNRLVTVNSK
-690 GKAIELPIESKTIKI
+690 GKTIELPIDSKTIKI
-705 DGKDIN
+705 DGKDVN

-718 KGDRTYVPIRFIA
+718 KGDRTFVPIRFIA
-731 ENLDMQVNYINET
+731 ENLDMVVNYINDT
-744 REIEISSFEDKKVE
+744 RVIEISSFEDKKVE
-758 INSDM
+758 NNADL
-763 TQSLDEKNAATNNS
+763 TQALDEKNAATNNS
-777 QKGQNNKNNL
+777 QKGQNNTKNTNNS
-787 QNANANKNTNNSN
+787 QNANANTNKNKNANNSN
-800 APKNNGSVNTT
+800 AAKNAGNVNTT
-811 NNAKENSTSLFN
+811 NNAKENTTNLFN

>member
-1 MNSVTD
+1 MN
-7 RVFLVSKILRL
+7 K
-18 KILAM
+18 
-23 LFRKYEKILLK
+23 
-34 VNFIIKFLLQI
+34 
-45 KKFFEK
+45 
-51 IPLFLYTFYVSEV
+51 
-64 DKMNRKR
+64 KR

-76 VLFLMTITS
+76 LLFLMTIST

-95 KEPIAP
+95 QEPIAP
-101 GVVRYKYEVTKDKNN
+101 GVVRYKYEVTRDKKN
-116 ARTNVVTV
+116 AQTNVVTV
-124 DLNNPHIKINTVA
+124 DLNNPYIKINTVA

-178 IIDGDIKSSP
+178 IIDGDMKSSP

-206 IDTTKFVGSV
+206 IDSTKFVGSV
-216 TAPNGKSYP
+216 TAPNGKSYT
-225 IDGLNKTYYWYQPSK
+225 IDGLNKTVYWYQPSK

-285 DMIIPEGKKILQVSG
+285 DMKIPEGKKILQVSG
-300 GSEKFMR
+300 GSERFMR

-313 DRLEIKTNIEPNRN
+313 DKLQINTNIEPNRN

-338 VENGQIKKYTKD
+338 VENGAIKKYTKD

-363 GISQDGKTIYIISAE
+363 GISQDGKTVYIVSAE
-378 GRTNRAAGLS
+378 GRTNRSPGLS
-388 LNDLS
+388 LNELS

-399 GAYKAMNLDG
+399 GAFKAMNLDG

-423 KRTRVTDP
+423 KRTRVTNP
-431 EKNGSERKVVN
+431 ERNAGERKVVN

-469 GEQLDLKL
+469 GEQLNLKL
-477 KSAWDEFLNP
+477 KSGWDEFLNP

-495 TLVENSN
+495 TVTDNSN
-502 GANILNGLT
+502 GANILNGLS
-511 YLAMTPGKY
+511 YLSLTPGKY
-520 NLQVTTNK
+520 NLSVITDK
-528 GESLNKEV
+528 GENINKEI
-536 NVADLSAYSKFNIST
+536 NVADLSAYTKFNIDT
-551 KNNIIKRGMSLKLDA
+551 KNKIIKRGMTLSLDSK
-566 RGEYNGRKV
+566 GEYKGRKI

-586 EDLTANV
+586 EDMTASV
-593 DANNFNINIQDYGKN
+593 DPNTFNINIQDYGRN

-613 KIGDKTSTLS
+613 KLGDKTSTLS

-634 KINDVNYTINGQAKK
+634 KINDVNYSINGEAKK
-649 MDAKPFINNDR
+649 MDAKPFIKNDR

-678 DGESRLVTVNSK
+678 DNDNRLVTVNSK
-690 GKAIELPIESKTIKI
+690 GKTIELPIDSKTIKI
-705 DGKDIN
+705 DGQDVN

-718 KGDRTYVPIRFIA
+718 KGDRTFVPIRFIA
-731 ENLDMQVNYINET
+731 ENLDMVVNYINDT
-744 REIEISSFEDKKVE
+744 REIEISSFEDKKPE
-758 INSDM
+758 NNADL
-763 TQSLDEKNAATNNS
+763 TQALDEKKAATNNS
-777 QKGQNNKNNL
+777 QNGQNNTKNTNNS
-787 QNANANKNTNNSN
+787 QNANANANKNKNANANNSN
-800 APKNNGSVNTT
+800 AAKNNGNVNTT
-811 NNAKENSTSLFN
+811 NNAKENTTNLFN

>member
-1 MNSVTD
+1 MN
-7 RVFLVSKILRL
+7 K
-18 KILAM
+18 
-23 LFRKYEKILLK
+23 
-34 VNFIIKFLLQI
+34 
-45 KKFFEK
+45 
-51 IPLFLYTFYVSEV
+51 
-64 DKMNRKR
+64 KR

-76 VLFLMTITS
+76 LLFLMTIST

-95 KEPIAP
+95 QEPIAP
-101 GVVRYKYEVTKDKNN
+101 GVVRYKYEVSRDKKN
-116 ARTNVVTV
+116 AQTNVVTV
-124 DLNNPHIKINTVA
+124 DLNNPYIKINTVA

-178 IIDGDIKSSP
+178 IIDGDMKSSP

-206 IDTTKFVGSV
+206 IDSTKFVGSV

-225 IDGLNKTYYWYQPSK
+225 IDGLNKTFYWYQPSK

-285 DMIIPEGKKILQVSG
+285 DMKIPEGKKILQVSG
-300 GSEKFMR
+300 GSERFMR

-313 DRLEIKTNIEPNRN
+313 DKLQINTNIEPNRN

-338 VENGQIKKYTKD
+338 VENGAIKKYTKD

-363 GISQDGKTIYIISAE
+363 GISQDGKTVYIVSAE
-378 GRTNRAAGLS
+378 GRTNRSPGLS
-388 LNDLS
+388 LNELS

-423 KRTRVTDP
+423 KRTRVTNP
-431 EKNGSERKVVN
+431 ERNAGERKVVN

-469 GEQLDLKL
+469 GEQLNLKL
-477 KSAWDEFLNP
+477 KSGWDEFLNP

-495 TLVENSN
+495 TVTDNSN
-502 GANILNGLT
+502 GANILNGLS
-511 YLAMTPGKY
+511 YLSLTPGKY
-520 NLQVTTNK
+520 NLSVITDK
-528 GESLNKEV
+528 GENINKEI
-536 NVADLSAYSKFNIST
+536 NVADLSAYTKFNIDT
-551 KNNIIKRGMSLKLDA
+551 KNKIIKRGMTLSLDSK
-566 RGEYNGRKV
+566 GEYNGRKI

-586 EDLTANV
+586 EDMTASV
-593 DANNFNINIQDYGKN
+593 DPNTFNINIQDYGRN

-613 KIGDKTSTLS
+613 KLGDKTSTLS

-634 KINDVNYTINGQAKK
+634 KINDVNYSINGEAKK
-649 MDAKPFINNDR
+649 MDAKPFIKNER

-678 DGESRLVTVNSK
+678 DNDNRLVTVNSK
-690 GKAIELPIESKTIKI
+690 GKTIELPIDSKTIKI
-705 DGKDIN
+705 DGQDVS

-718 KGDRTYVPIRFIA
+718 KGDRTFVPIRFIA
-731 ENLDMQVNYINET
+731 ENLDMVVNYINDT
-744 REIEISSFEDKKVE
+744 REIEISSYEDKKSE
-758 INSDM
+758 NNTDL
-763 TQSLDEKNAATNNS
+763 TQVLDEKNAATNNS
-777 QKGQNNKNNL
+777 QKGQNNTKNTNNS
-787 QNANANKNTNNSN
+787 QNANANANKNKNANNSN
-800 APKNNGSVNTT
+800 AAKNNGNVNTT
-811 NNAKENSTSLFN
+811 NNAKENTTNLFN

>member
-1 MNSVTD
+1 MN
-7 RVFLVSKILRL
+7 K
-18 KILAM
+18 
-23 LFRKYEKILLK
+23 
-34 VNFIIKFLLQI
+34 
-45 KKFFEK
+45 
-51 IPLFLYTFYVSEV
+51 
-64 DKMNRKR
+64 KR

-76 VLFLMTITS
+76 LLFLMTIST

-95 KEPIAP
+95 QEPIAP
-101 GVVRYKYEVTKDKNN
+101 GVVRYKYEVSRDKKN
-116 ARTNVVTV
+116 AQTNVVTV
-124 DLNNPHIKINTVA
+124 DLNNPYIKINTVA

-178 IIDGDIKSSP
+178 IIDGDMKSSP

-206 IDTTKFVGSV
+206 IDSTKFVGSV

-225 IDGLNKTYYWYQPSK
+225 IDGLNKTFYWYQPSK

-285 DMIIPEGKKILQVSG
+285 DMKIPEGKKILQVSG
-300 GSEKFMR
+300 GSERFMR

-313 DRLEIKTNIEPNRN
+313 DKLQINTNIEPNRN

-338 VENGQIKKYTKD
+338 VENGTIKKYTKD

-363 GISQDGKTIYIISAE
+363 GISQDGKTVYIVSAE
-378 GRTNRAAGLS
+378 GRTNRSPGLS
-388 LNDLS
+388 LNELS

-423 KRTRVTDP
+423 KRTRVTNP
-431 EKNGSERKVVN
+431 ERNAGERKVVN

-469 GEQLDLKL
+469 GEQLNLKL
-477 KSAWDEFLNP
+477 KSGWDEFLNP

-495 TLVENSN
+495 TVSDNSN
-502 GANILNGLT
+502 GANILNGLS
-511 YLAMTPGKY
+511 YLSLTPGKY
-520 NLQVTTNK
+520 NLSVITDK
-528 GESLNKEV
+528 GENINKEI
-536 NVADLSAYSKFNIST
+536 NVADLSAYTKFNIDT
-551 KNNIIKRGMSLKLDA
+551 KNKIIKRGMTLSLDSK
-566 RGEYNGRKV
+566 GEYKGRKI

-586 EDLTANV
+586 EDMTASV
-593 DANNFNINIQDYGKN
+593 DPNTFNINIQDYGRN

-613 KIGDKTSTLS
+613 KLGDKTSTLS

-634 KINDVNYTINGQAKK
+634 KINDVNYSINGEAKK
-649 MDAKPFINNDR
+649 MDAKPFIKNDR

-678 DGESRLVTVNSK
+678 DNDNRLVTVNSK
-690 GKAIELPIESKTIKI
+690 GKTIELPIDSKTIKI
-705 DGKDIN
+705 DGKDVN

-718 KGDRTYVPIRFIA
+718 KGDRTFVPIRFIA
-731 ENLDMQVNYINET
+731 ENLDMVVNYINDT
-744 REIEISSFEDKKVE
+744 REIEISSFEDKKIE
-758 INSDM
+758 NNADM
-763 TQSLDEKNAATNNS
+763 TQALDEKNVATNNS
-777 QKGQNNKNNL
+777 QKGQNNTKNTNNS
-787 QNANANKNTNNSN
+787 QNANANANKNKNANNSN
-800 APKNNGSVNTT
+800 VAKNNVNVNTT
-811 NNAKENSTSLFN
+811 NNAKENTTNLFN

>member
-1 MNSVTD
+1 MN
-7 RVFLVSKILRL
+7 K
-18 KILAM
+18 
-23 LFRKYEKILLK
+23 
-34 VNFIIKFLLQI
+34 
-45 KKFFEK
+45 
-51 IPLFLYTFYVSEV
+51 
-64 DKMNRKR
+64 KR

-76 VLFLMTITS
+76 LLFLMTIST

-95 KEPIAP
+95 QEPIAP
-101 GVVRYKYEVTKDKNN
+101 GVVRYKYEVTRDKKN
-116 ARTNVVTV
+116 AQTNVVTV
-124 DLNNPHIKINTVA
+124 DLNNPYIKINTVA

-178 IIDGDIKSSP
+178 IIDGDMKSSP

-206 IDTTKFVGSV
+206 IDSTKFVGSV

-225 IDGLNKTYYWYQPSK
+225 IDGLNKTFYWYQPSK

-285 DMIIPEGKKILQVSG
+285 DMKIPEGKKILQVSG
-300 GSEKFMR
+300 GSERFMR

-313 DRLEIKTNIEPNRN
+313 DKLQINTNIEPNRN

-338 VENGQIKKYTKD
+338 VENGAIKKYTKD

-363 GISQDGKTIYIISAE
+363 GISQDGKTVYIVSAE
-378 GRTNRAAGLS
+378 GRTNRSPGLS
-388 LNDLS
+388 LNELS

-423 KRTRVTDP
+423 KRTRVTNP
-431 EKNGSERKVVN
+431 EKNAGERKVVN

-469 GEQLDLKL
+469 GEQLNLKL
-477 KSAWDEFLNP
+477 KSGWDEFLNP

-495 TLVENSN
+495 TVTDNSN
-502 GANILNGLT
+502 GANILNGLS
-511 YLAMTPGKY
+511 YLSLTPGKY
-520 NLQVTTNK
+520 NLSVITDK
-528 GESLNKEV
+528 GENINKEID
-536 NVADLSAYSKFNIST
+536 VADLSAYTKFNIDT
-551 KNNIIKRGMSLKLDA
+551 KNKIIKRGMTLSLDSK
-566 RGEYNGRKV
+566 GEYKGRKI

-586 EDLTANV
+586 EDMTASV
-593 DANNFNINIQDYGKN
+593 DPNTFNIDIQDYGRN

-613 KIGDKTSTLS
+613 KLGDKTSTLS

-634 KINDVNYTINGQAKK
+634 KINDVNYSINGEAKK
-649 MDAKPFINNDR
+649 MDAKPFIKNDR

-678 DGESRLVTVNSK
+678 DNDNRLVTVNSK
-690 GKAIELPIESKTIKI
+690 GKTIELPIDSKTIKI
-705 DGKDIN
+705 DGKDVN

-718 KGDRTYVPIRFIA
+718 KGDRTFVPIRFIA
-731 ENLDMQVNYINET
+731 ENLDMVVNYINDT
-744 REIEISSFEDKKVE
+744 REIEISSFEDKKIE
-758 INSDM
+758 NNADL
-763 TQSLDEKNAATNNS
+763 TQALEENNAATNNS
-777 QKGQNNKNNL
+777 QKGQNNTKNTNNS
-787 QNANANKNTNNSN
+787 QNANANTNKNKNANNSN
-800 APKNNGSVNTT
+800 AAKNAGNVNTT
-811 NNAKENSTSLFN
+811 NNAKENTTNLFN

>member
-1 MNSVTD
+1 MN
-7 RVFLVSKILRL
+7 K
-18 KILAM
+18 
-23 LFRKYEKILLK
+23 
-34 VNFIIKFLLQI
+34 
-45 KKFFEK
+45 
-51 IPLFLYTFYVSEV
+51 
-64 DKMNRKR
+64 KR

-76 VLFLMTITS
+76 IIFFMIVTS

-101 GVVRYKYEVTKDKNN
+101 GVVRYKYEISRDKKNTQ
-116 ARTNVVTV
+116 TNVVTV

-170 QGVPLGAS
+170 QGVPLGVS
-178 IIDGDIKSSP
+178 IIDGDMKSSP

-206 IDTTKFVGSV
+206 IDSTKFVGSI

-225 IDGLNKTYYWYQPSK
+225 IDGLNKTFYWYQPSK

-246 KIQMYNSF
+246 KIQMYDSF

-285 DMIIPEGKKILQVSG
+285 DMKIPKGKKILQVSG
-300 GSEKFMR
+300 GSERFVR
-307 ENVKVG
+307 ENIKVG
-313 DRLEIKTNIEPNRN
+313 DKVQINTNIEPNRN

-338 VENGQIKKYTKD
+338 VENGAIKKYTKD
-350 VNSIGG
+350 VTSIGG
-356 VRARTAV
+356 IRARTAV
-363 GISQDGKTIYIISAE
+363 GISKDGKAVYIVSCE
-378 GRTNRAAGLS
+378 GRTKRSAGLS
-388 LNDLS
+388 LNELS

-399 GAYKAMNLDG
+399 GAFKAMNLDG

-417 RNLGDL
+417 RNLGDI
-423 KRTRVTDP
+423 KRTRVTNP
-431 EKNGSERKVVN
+431 ERNAAERKVVN

-469 GEQLDLKL
+469 GEQINLKL

-495 TLVENSN
+495 TVADNSN
-502 GANILNGLT
+502 GANILKGLD
-511 YLAMTPGKY
+511 YLSITPGKF
-520 NLQVTTNK
+520 NLALTTNK
-528 GESLNKEV
+528 GENINKEI
-536 NVADLSAYSKFNIST
+536 NIADTSKYSKFSIDT
-551 KNNIIKRGMSLKLDA
+551 KNKIIKKGMSLDINA
-566 RGEYNGRKV
+566 MGEYNNRKI

-586 EDLTANV
+586 EDMTANV
-593 DANNFNINIQDYGKN
+593 DPNNFKINILDYGRN

-613 KIGDKTSTLS
+613 KLGNKTSTIA
-623 LYDENTKLIKM
+623 LYDESTRLIKM
-634 KINDVNYTINGQAKK
+634 KINDVNYSINGESKK
-649 MDAKPFINNDR
+649 MDAKPFIKNNR
-660 TLVPLRFIVEA
+660 TLVPLRFVVEA
-671 IGGEVNW
+671 LGGEVNW
-678 DGESRLVTVNSK
+678 DGENRLVNVNSN
-690 GKAIELPIESKTIKI
+690 GKNIELKIDSPIIKI
-705 DGKDIN
+705 DGKDVK

-731 ENLDMQVNYINET
+731 ENLDMVVNYINES
-744 REIEISSFEDKKVE
+744 REIEISSFENKDTEKKIE
-758 INSDM
+758 TKKDESSKNTENNNSKNLRTNSNNKINS
-763 TQSLDEKNAATNNS
+763 KNENN
-777 QKGQNNKNNL
+777 QINNNDGK
-787 QNANANKNTNNSN
+787 NSN
-800 APKNNGSVNTT
+800 DNKSTENINNTQINNTPQNKI
-811 NNAKENSTSLFN
+811 NNFS

>member
-1 MNSVTD
+1 MN
-7 RVFLVSKILRL
+7 K
-18 KILAM
+18 
-23 LFRKYEKILLK
+23 
-34 VNFIIKFLLQI
+34 
-45 KKFFEK
+45 
-51 IPLFLYTFYVSEV
+51 
-64 DKMNRKR
+64 KR

-76 VLFLMTITS
+76 IIFFMIVTS

-101 GVVRYKYEVTKDKNN
+101 GVVRYKYEISRDKKN
-116 ARTNVVTV
+116 AQANVVTV

-178 IIDGDIKSSP
+178 IIDGDMKSSP

-206 IDTTKFVGSV
+206 IDSTKFVGSI

-225 IDGLNKTYYWYQPSK
+225 IDGLNKTFYWYQPSK

-246 KIQMYNSF
+246 KIQMYDSF

-261 DKTAGEVLLSED
+261 DKTAGEVLLSQD

-285 DMIIPEGKKILQVSG
+285 DMKIPKGKKILQVSG
-300 GSEKFMR
+300 GSERFVR
-307 ENVKVG
+307 ENIKVG
-313 DRLEIKTNIEPNRN
+313 DKVQINTNIEPNRN

-338 VENGQIKKYTKD
+338 VENGAIKKYTKD
-350 VNSIGG
+350 VTSIGG
-356 VRARTAV
+356 IRARTAV
-363 GISQDGKTIYIISAE
+363 GISKDGKTVYIVSCE
-378 GRTNRAAGLS
+378 GRTKRSAGLS
-388 LNDLS
+388 LNELS

-399 GAYKAMNLDG
+399 GAFKAMNLDG

-417 RNLGDL
+417 RNLGDI
-423 KRTRVTDP
+423 KRTRVTNP
-431 EKNGSERKVVN
+431 ERNAAERKVVN

-469 GEQLDLKL
+469 GEQINLKL

-495 TLVENSN
+495 TVADNSN
-502 GANILNGLT
+502 GANILKGLD
-511 YLAMTPGKY
+511 YLSITPGKF
-520 NLQVTTNK
+520 NLVLTTNK
-528 GESLNKEV
+528 GENINKEI
-536 NVADLSAYSKFNIST
+536 NIADPSKYSKFSIDT
-551 KNNIIKRGMSLKLDA
+551 KSKIIKKGMTLDINA
-566 RGEYNGRKV
+566 KGEYNNRKI

-586 EDLTANV
+586 EDMTVNV
-593 DANNFNINIQDYGKN
+593 DPNNFKINILDYGRN

-613 KIGDKTSTLS
+613 KLGNKTSTIA
-623 LYDENTKLIKM
+623 LYDESTRLIKM
-634 KINDVNYTINGQAKK
+634 KINDVNYSINGESKK
-649 MDAKPFINNDR
+649 MDAKPFIKNNR
-660 TLVPLRFIVEA
+660 TLVPLRFVVEA
-671 IGGEVNW
+671 LGGEVNW
-678 DGESRLVTVNSK
+678 DGENRLVSVNSN
-690 GKAIELPIESKTIKI
+690 GKNIELKIDSPIIKI
-705 DGKDIN
+705 DGKDVK

-731 ENLDMQVNYINET
+731 ENLDMVVNYINES
-744 REIEISSFEDKKVE
+744 REIEISSFENKDTEKKIE
-758 INSDM
+758 TKKDESSKNTENNNSKNLRTNSNNKINSKNENNQINNNDGKNSNDNKSTENINN
-763 TQSLDEKNAATNNS
+763 TQINN
-777 QKGQNNKNNL
+777 KPQNNINNF
-787 QNANANKNTNNSN
+787 S
-800 APKNNGSVNTT
+800 
-811 NNAKENSTSLFN
+811 

>member
-1 MNSVTD
+1 MN
-7 RVFLVSKILRL
+7 K
-18 KILAM
+18 
-23 LFRKYEKILLK
+23 
-34 VNFIIKFLLQI
+34 
-45 KKFFEK
+45 
-51 IPLFLYTFYVSEV
+51 
-64 DKMNRKR
+64 KR

-76 VLFLMTITS
+76 IIFFMIVTS

-101 GVVRYKYEVTKDKNN
+101 GVVRYKYEISRDKKNTQ
-116 ARTNVVTV
+116 TNVVIV

-178 IIDGDIKSSP
+178 IIDGNMKSSP

-206 IDTTKFVGSV
+206 IDSTKFVGSI

-225 IDGLNKTYYWYQPSK
+225 IDGLNKTFYWYQPSK

-246 KIQMYNSF
+246 KIQMYDSF

-285 DMIIPEGKKILQVSG
+285 DMKIPKGKKILQVSG
-300 GSEKFMR
+300 GSERFVR
-307 ENVKVG
+307 ENIKVG
-313 DRLEIKTNIEPNRN
+313 DKVQINTNIEPNRN

-338 VENGQIKKYTKD
+338 VENGAIKKYTKD
-350 VNSIGG
+350 VTSIGG
-356 VRARTAV
+356 IRARTAV
-363 GISQDGKTIYIISAE
+363 GISKDGKTVYIVSCE
-378 GRTNRAAGLS
+378 GRTKRSAGLS
-388 LNDLS
+388 LNELS

-399 GAYKAMNLDG
+399 GAFKAMNLDG

-417 RNLGDL
+417 RNLGDI
-423 KRTRVTDP
+423 KRTRVTNP
-431 EKNGSERKVVN
+431 ERNAAERKVVN

-458 VKFESDLNTIV
+458 VKFENDLNTIV
-469 GEQLDLKL
+469 GEQINLKL

-495 TLVENSN
+495 TVADNSN
-502 GANILNGLT
+502 GANILKGLD
-511 YLAMTPGKY
+511 YLSITPGKF
-520 NLQVTTNK
+520 NLVLTTNK
-528 GESLNKEV
+528 GENINKEI
-536 NVADLSAYSKFNIST
+536 NIADPSKYSKFTIDT
-551 KNNIIKRGMSLKLDA
+551 KSKIIKKGMTLDINA
-566 RGEYNGRKV
+566 KGEYNNRKI

-586 EDLTANV
+586 EDMTANV
-593 DANNFNINIQDYGKN
+593 DPNNFKINILDYGRN

-613 KIGDKTSTLS
+613 KLGNKTSTIA
-623 LYDENTKLIKM
+623 LYDESTRLIKM
-634 KINDVNYTINGQAKK
+634 KINDVNYSINGESKK
-649 MDAKPFINNDR
+649 MDAKPFIKNNR
-660 TLVPLRFIVEA
+660 TLVPLRFVVEA
-671 IGGEVNW
+671 LGGEVNW
-678 DGESRLVTVNSK
+678 DGENRLVSVNSN
-690 GKAIELPIESKTIKI
+690 GKNIELKIDSPIIKI
-705 DGKDIN
+705 DGKDVK

-718 KGDRTYVPIRFIA
+718 KRDRTYVPIRFIA
-731 ENLDMQVNYINET
+731 ENLDMVVNYINES
-744 REIEISSFEDKKVE
+744 REIEISSFENKDTEKKIE
-758 INSDM
+758 TKKDESSKNTENNNSKNLRTNSNNKINSKNENNQINNNDGKNSNDNKSTENINN
-763 TQSLDEKNAATNNS
+763 TQI
-777 QKGQNNKNNL
+777 NNKL
-787 QNANANKNTNNSN
+787 QNKINNFS
-800 APKNNGSVNTT
+800 
-811 NNAKENSTSLFN
+811 

>member
-1 MNSVTD
+1 MN
-7 RVFLVSKILRL
+7 K
-18 KILAM
+18 
-23 LFRKYEKILLK
+23 
-34 VNFIIKFLLQI
+34 
-45 KKFFEK
+45 
-51 IPLFLYTFYVSEV
+51 
-64 DKMNRKR
+64 KR

-76 VLFLMTITS
+76 LLFLMTIST

-95 KEPIAP
+95 QEPIAP
-101 GVVRYKYEVTKDKNN
+101 GVVRYKYEVTRDKKN
-116 ARTNVVTV
+116 AQTNVVTV
-124 DLNNPHIKINTVA
+124 DLNNPYIKINTVA

-178 IIDGDIKSSP
+178 IIDGDMKSSP

-206 IDTTKFVGSV
+206 IDSTKFVGSV

-225 IDGLNKTYYWYQPSK
+225 IDGLNKTFYWYQPSK

-285 DMIIPEGKKILQVSG
+285 DMKIPEGKKILQVSG
-300 GSEKFMR
+300 GSERFMR

-313 DRLEIKTNIEPNRN
+313 DKLQINTNIEPNRN

-338 VENGQIKKYTKD
+338 VENGAIKKYTKD

-363 GISQDGKTIYIISAE
+363 GISQDGKTVYIVSAE
-378 GRTNRAAGLS
+378 GRTNRSPGLS
-388 LNDLS
+388 LNELS

-423 KRTRVTDP
+423 KRTRVTNP
-431 EKNGSERKVVN
+431 ERNAGERKVVN

-452 TGVISD
+452 TGIISD

-469 GEQLDLKL
+469 GEQLNLKL
-477 KSAWDEFLNP
+477 KSGWDEFLNP

-495 TLVENSN
+495 TVTDNSN
-502 GANILNGLT
+502 GANILNGLS
-511 YLAMTPGKY
+511 YLSLTPGKY
-520 NLQVTTNK
+520 NLSVITDK
-528 GESLNKEV
+528 GENINKEI
-536 NVADLSAYSKFNIST
+536 NVADLSAYNKFNIDT
-551 KNNIIKRGMSLKLDA
+551 KNKIIKRGMTLSLDSK
-566 RGEYNGRKV
+566 GEYKGRKI

-586 EDLTANV
+586 EDMTASV
-593 DANNFNINIQDYGKN
+593 DPNNFNINIQDYGRN

-613 KIGDKTSTLS
+613 KLGDKTSTLS

-634 KINDVNYTINGQAKK
+634 KINDVNYSINGEGKK
-649 MDAKPFINNDR
+649 MDAKPFIKNDR

-678 DGESRLVTVNSK
+678 DNDNRLVTVNSK
-690 GKAIELPIESKTIKI
+690 GKTIELPIDSKTIKI
-705 DGKDIN
+705 DGEDVN

-718 KGDRTYVPIRFIA
+718 KGDRTFVPIRFIA
-731 ENLDMQVNYINET
+731 ENLDMVVNYINDT
-744 REIEISSFEDKKVE
+744 REIEISSFEDKKLE
-758 INSDM
+758 NNADL
-763 TQSLDEKNAATNNS
+763 TQVLDEKNAATNNS
-777 QKGQNNKNNL
+777 QKGQNNT
-787 QNANANKNTNNSN
+787 KNTNNSKN
-800 APKNNGSVNTT
+800 ANANTNKNKNANNSNAEKNAGNVNTT
-811 NNAKENSTSLFN
+811 NNAKENNTSLFN